1 MQTRAIKACFKI
13 AECSLSY
20 VIFNRH
26 LQPTIPRLQVSQNI
40 KRMKTII
47 AEKPSVAKEIAHI
60 VGATKREEGYM
71 HGNGYYVTWAF
82 GHLVQPAMPET
93 YGMKGFHAENLPVI
107 PNPFILVPR
116 QVKSENGYKPDAG
129 VLAQIKIIGK
139 LFDSSDRI
147 IVATDAG
154 REGELIFR
162 YLYEYLGCKKPFDR
176 LWISSLT
183 DAAIRE
189 GLGNLKDGKEYDTLY
204 HAAKARSEA
213 DWLVGINGTQ
223 ALTIAAGRGTY
234 SVGRVQTPTLGM
246 VCERYWEN
254 KRFESKP
261 FWQVHF
267 GVVDADNGN
276 ILKFTSANRW
286 TDKAT
291 ATDIYNK
298 VKDAGSALIT
308 KVSTKRKVEKAPLL
322 YNLTTLQKDANSQ
335 HGFTAEHT
343 LSIAQKLYEAKFI
356 TYPRTSSRYISDD
369 VFATVPNLFKN
380 LENHSE
386 YGEIVGLL
394 PNSENYSKNSVNADK
409 VTDHHALLI
418 TDTPAIGLYKDEKI
432 VYDMVLRRMVE
443 AFSADCIKDISSV
456 TAKVEND
463 VEFCI
468 SGSIIRQVGWRESS
482 LKERNSKQVRDA
494 DTADNEVKEQVIPN
508 WQEEQRINVTGCN
521 ITEGKTKPKP
531 LHTESTLLAA
541 METAGKDIEDETMRQ
556 AMKDCGI
563 GTPATRAAIIETL
576 LRREYMVRQQ
586 KKLVPTE
593 KGLALHSVV
602 KNMAIAN
609 VEMTGR
615 WEAELAKIERG
626 EASADEFTH
635 GIEAYTRE
643 ITAELLGCDK
653 LFSHKESGCLC
664 PKCKQGTMQFFGK
677 VVRCSNKEC
686 GMPVFKQ
693 VAGKLLSDADIT
705 DLLTKGKTKTLN
717 GFTSKQ
723 GKPFSAALVFDEDF
737 NTKFVFAER
746 KTAEKRG
753 NVKRYKK

>member
-1 MQTRAIKACFKI
+1 MSQKQQT
-13 AECSLSY
+13 
-20 VIFNRH
+20 
-26 LQPTIPRLQVSQNI
+26 
-40 KRMKTII
+40 MKTII

-60 VGATKREEGYM
+60 VGADKREEGYM
-71 HGNGYYVTWAF
+71 QGNGYYVTWAF

-107 PNPFILVPR
+107 PDPFVLVPR
-116 QVKSENGYKPDAG
+116 QVKTENGYKPDAG

-139 LFDSSDRI
+139 LFDSSERI

-162 YLYEYLGCKKPFDR
+162 YLYAYLGCQKPFDR

-183 DAAIRE
+183 DTAIRE
-189 GLGNLKDGKEYDTLY
+189 GLQNLRDGKEYDNLY

-246 VCERYWEN
+246 VCERYWEH

-267 GVVDADNGN
+267 GVVDADSGN
-276 ILKFTSANRW
+276 ILKFTSVNRW

-291 ATDIYNK
+291 ASDIYNK
-298 VKDAGSALIT
+298 VKETGSAIIT
-308 KVSTKRKVEKAPLL
+308 KVATKRKVEKAPLL
-322 YNLTTLQKDANSQ
+322 YDLTTLQKEANSQ

-369 VFATVPNLFKN
+369 VFATLPKLFKN

-386 YGEIVGLL
+386 YGEKVKLL
-394 PNSENYSKNSVNADK
+394 PGSEDYSKNSVNAAK

-418 TDTPAIGLYKDEKI
+418 TENAAIGLFKDEKI
-432 VYDMVLRRMVE
+432 VYDMILCRMIE
-443 AFSADCIKDISSV
+443 AFSADCIRDITSV
-456 TAKVEND
+456 SAQVDHE
-463 VEFCI
+463 VEFGI
-468 SGSIIRQVGWRESS
+468 SGSIIRQTGWRALS
-482 LKERNSKQVRDA
+482 LKEKNNRLDKDA
-494 DTADNEVKEQVIPN
+494 DATDNEVKEQDIPN
-508 WQEEQRINVTGCN
+508 WQEGQHVTLSGCT

-541 METAGKDIEDETMRQ
+541 METAGKEIEDDTMRQ
-556 AMKDCGI
+556 AMKDSGI

-576 LRREYMVRQQ
+576 LKREYMVRQQ

-609 VEMTGR
+609 VEMTGK

-626 EASADEFTH
+626 EASADGFTH
-635 GIEAYTRE
+635 SIEGYTRE
-643 ITAELLGCDK
+643 ITAELLGCDR
-653 LFSHKESGCLC
+653 LFSHKDSGCQC
-664 PKCKQGTMQFFGK
+664 PKCKHGTMQFFGK

-693 VAGKLLSDADIT
+693 VAGKLLTDADIT
-705 DLLTKGKTKTLN
+705 DLLTKGKTRTLN

-723 GKPFSAALVFDEDF
+723 GKSFSAAIAFDENF
-737 NTKFVFAER
+737 NTKFVFAEH

>member
-1 MQTRAIKACFKI
+1 MSQKQQT
-13 AECSLSY
+13 
-20 VIFNRH
+20 
-26 LQPTIPRLQVSQNI
+26 
-40 KRMKTII
+40 MKTII

-60 VGATKREEGYM
+60 VGADKREEGYM
-71 HGNGYYVTWAF
+71 QGNGYYVTWAF

-107 PNPFILVPR
+107 PDPFVLVPR
-116 QVKSENGYKPDAG
+116 QVKTENGYKPDAG

-139 LFDSSDRI
+139 LFDSSERI

-162 YLYEYLGCKKPFDR
+162 YLYAYLGCRKPFDR

-183 DAAIRE
+183 DTAIRE
-189 GLGNLKDGKEYDTLY
+189 GLQNLTDGNEYDNLY

-267 GVVDADNGN
+267 GVVDADSGN

-291 ATDIYNK
+291 ASDIYNK
-298 VKDAGSALIT
+298 VKDTGSAIIT
-308 KVSTKRKVEKAPLL
+308 KVATKRKVEKAPLL
-322 YNLTTLQKDANSQ
+322 YDLTTLQKEANSQ

-369 VFATVPNLFKN
+369 VFATLPKLFKN

-386 YGEIVGLL
+386 YGEKVKLL
-394 PNSENYSKNSVNADK
+394 PGSEDYSKNSVNAAK

-418 TDTPAIGLYKDEKI
+418 TENAAIGLFKDEKI
-432 VYDMVLRRMVE
+432 IYDMILCRMIE
-443 AFSADCIKDISSV
+443 AFSADCIKDITSV
-456 TAKVEND
+456 SAQVDHE
-463 VEFCI
+463 VEFGI
-468 SGSIIRQVGWRESS
+468 SGSIIRQTGWRALL
-482 LKERNSKQVRDA
+482 LKEKNNRLDKDA
-494 DTADNEVKEQVIPN
+494 DATDNEVKEQVIPN
-508 WQEEQRINVTGCN
+508 WQEGQHITLSGCT

-541 METAGKDIEDETMRQ
+541 METAGKEIEDDTMRQ
-556 AMKDCGI
+556 AMKDSGI

-576 LRREYMVRQQ
+576 LKREYMVRQQ

-609 VEMTGR
+609 VEMTGK

-626 EASADEFTH
+626 EASADGFTH
-635 GIEAYTRE
+635 SIEGYTRE
-643 ITAELLGCDK
+643 ITAELLGCDR
-653 LFSHKESGCLC
+653 LFSHKDSGCQC
-664 PKCKQGTMQFFGK
+664 PKCKHGTMQFFGK

-693 VAGKLLSDADIT
+693 VAGKLLTDADIT
-705 DLLTKGKTKTLN
+705 DLLTKGKTRTLN

-723 GKPFSAALVFDEDF
+723 GKSFSAAIAFDEDF

>member
-1 MQTRAIKACFKI
+1 
-13 AECSLSY
+13 
-20 VIFNRH
+20 
-26 LQPTIPRLQVSQNI
+26 
-40 KRMKTII
+40 
-47 AEKPSVAKEIAHI
+47 
-60 VGATKREEGYM
+60 
-71 HGNGYYVTWAF
+71 
-82 GHLVQPAMPET
+82 
-93 YGMKGFHAENLPVI
+93 MKGFHAENLPVI
-107 PNPFILVPR
+107 PDPFVLVPR
-116 QVKSENGYKPDAG
+116 QVKTENGYKPDAG

-139 LFDSSDRI
+139 LFDSSERI

-183 DAAIRE
+183 DSAIRE
-189 GLGNLKDGKEYDTLY
+189 GLANLRNGKEYDNLY

-246 VCERYWEN
+246 VCERYWEH

-267 GVVDADNGN
+267 GVVDADSGN

-298 VKDAGSALIT
+298 VKDTGSAIIT
-308 KVSTKRKVEKAPLL
+308 KVTTKRKVEKAPLL
-322 YNLTTLQKDANSQ
+322 YDLTTLQKEANSQ

-369 VFATVPNLFKN
+369 VFATLPKLFKN

-386 YGEIVGLL
+386 YGEKVKLL
-394 PNSENYSKNSVNADK
+394 PCSEDYSKNSVNAAK

-418 TDTPAIGLYKDEKI
+418 TENAAIGLFKDEKI
-432 VYDMVLRRMVE
+432 VYDMILCRMIE
-443 AFSADCIKDISSV
+443 AFSADCIKDITSV
-456 TAKVEND
+456 SAQVDHEI
-463 VEFCI
+463 EFGI
-468 SGSIIRQVGWRESS
+468 SGSIIRQTGWRALS
-482 LKERNSKQVRDA
+482 LKEKNSKKDKNA
-494 DTADNEVKEQVIPN
+494 DTTDNEVKEQVIPN
-508 WQEEQRINVTGCN
+508 WQEGQHITFSGCT

-541 METAGKDIEDETMRQ
+541 METAGKEIVDDTMRQ
-556 AMKDCGI
+556 AMKDSGI

-576 LRREYMVRQQ
+576 LKREYMVRQQ

-609 VEMTGR
+609 VEMTGK

-626 EASADEFTH
+626 EASADGFTH
-635 GIEAYTRE
+635 SIEGYTRE
-643 ITAELLGCDK
+643 ITAELLGCDR
-653 LFSHKESGCLC
+653 LFSHKDSGCQC
-664 PKCKQGTMQFFGK
+664 PKCKHGTMQFFGK

-693 VAGKLLSDADIT
+693 VAGKLLTDADIT
-705 DLLTKGKTKTLN
+705 DLLTKGKT
-717 GFTSKQ
+717 
-723 GKPFSAALVFDEDF
+723 
-737 NTKFVFAER
+737 
-746 KTAEKRG
+746 
-753 NVKRYKK
+753 

>member
-1 MQTRAIKACFKI
+1 
-13 AECSLSY
+13 
-20 VIFNRH
+20 
-26 LQPTIPRLQVSQNI
+26 
-40 KRMKTII
+40 MKTII

-60 VGATKREEGYM
+60 VGADKREEGYM
-71 HGNGYYVTWAF
+71 QGNGYYVTWAF

-107 PNPFILVPR
+107 PDPFVLVPR
-116 QVKSENGYKPDAG
+116 QVKTENGYKPDAG

-139 LFDSSDRI
+139 LFDSSERI

-162 YLYEYLGCKKPFDR
+162 YLYAYLGCRKPFDR

-183 DAAIRE
+183 DTAIRE
-189 GLGNLKDGKEYDTLY
+189 GLLNLRDGKEYDNLY
-204 HAAKARSEA
+204 HAAKARNEA

-246 VCERYWEN
+246 VCERYWEH

-267 GVVDADNGN
+267 GVVDADSGN
-276 ILKFTSANRW
+276 ILKFTSSNRW

-298 VKDAGSALIT
+298 VKDTGSAIIT
-308 KVSTKRKVEKAPLL
+308 KVATKRKVEKAPLL
-322 YNLTTLQKDANSQ
+322 YDLTTLQKEANTQ

-369 VFATVPNLFKN
+369 VFATLPKLFKN

-386 YGEIVGLL
+386 YGEKVKLL
-394 PNSENYSKNSVNADK
+394 PGSEDYSKNSVNAAK

-418 TDTPAIGLYKDEKI
+418 TENAAIGLFKDEKI
-432 VYDMVLRRMVE
+432 VYDMILCRMIE
-443 AFSADCIKDISSV
+443 AFSADCIKDITSV
-456 TAKVEND
+456 SAQVDHE
-463 VEFCI
+463 VEFGI
-468 SGSIIRQVGWRESS
+468 SGSIIRQTGWRALS
-482 LKERNSKQVRDA
+482 LKEKNNRQDKDA
-494 DTADNEVKEQVIPN
+494 DATDNEVKEQVIPN
-508 WQEEQRINVTGCN
+508 WQEGQHISFSGST

-541 METAGKDIEDETMRQ
+541 METAGKEIEDDTMRQ
-556 AMKDCGI
+556 AIKDCGI

-576 LRREYMVRQQ
+576 LKREYMVRQQ

-609 VEMTGR
+609 VEMTGK

-626 EASADEFTH
+626 EASADGFTH
-635 GIEAYTRE
+635 SIEGYTRE
-643 ITAELLGCDK
+643 ITAELLGCDR
-653 LFSHKESGCLC
+653 LFSHKDSGCQC
-664 PKCKQGTMQFFGK
+664 PKCKQGIMQFFGK

-693 VAGKLLSDADIT
+693 VAGKLLTDADIT
-705 DLLTKGKTKTLN
+705 DLLTKGKTRTLN
-717 GFTSKQ
+717 GFTSRQ
-723 GKPFSAALVFDEDF
+723 GKSFSATIAFDENF
-737 NTKFVFAER
+737 NTKFVFAEH
-746 KTAEKRG
+746 KAAEKRG
-753 NVKRYKK
+753 NMKRYKK

>member
-1 MQTRAIKACFKI
+1 
-13 AECSLSY
+13 
-20 VIFNRH
+20 
-26 LQPTIPRLQVSQNI
+26 
-40 KRMKTII
+40 MKTII

-71 HGNGYYVTWAF
+71 QGNGYYVTWAF
-82 GHLVQPAMPET
+82 GHLVQPAMPEA

-107 PNPFILVPR
+107 PSPFVLVPR
-116 QVKSENGYKPDAG
+116 QVKAENGYKPDAG
-129 VLAQIKIIGK
+129 VLAQIRIIGK

-189 GLGNLKDGKEYDTLY
+189 GLNNLKGGKEYDNLY

-276 ILKFTSANRW
+276 ILKFTSVNRW

-298 VKDAGSALIT
+298 VKAVGSAIIT
-308 KVSTKRKVEKAPLL
+308 KVATKRKVEKAQLL
-322 YNLTTLQKDANSQ
+322 YDLTTLQKEANSQ
-335 HGFTAEHT
+335 YGFTAEHT
-343 LSIAQKLYEAKFI
+343 LSIAQKLYEAKHI
-356 TYPRTSSRYISDD
+356 TYPRTSSRYISED

-386 YGEIVGLL
+386 YGDMVSLL
-394 PNSENYSKNSVNADK
+394 PNSEDYSKNSVNGSK

-418 TDTPAIGLYKDEKI
+418 TENPAIGRYKDEKI
-432 VYDMVLRRMVE
+432 IYDMILRRMIE
-443 AFSADCIKDISSV
+443 AFSADCIKDITSV
-456 TAKVEND
+456 TAQVEND
-463 VEFCI
+463 VEFAI
-468 SGSIIRQVGWRESS
+468 SGSIIRQVGWRELS
-482 LKERNSKQVRDA
+482 LKEKKGNQVKDA
-494 DTADNEVKEQVIPN
+494 DTPDSEVKEQVLPN
-508 WQEEQRINVTGCN
+508 WQEGQRINVTGCT

-541 METAGKDIEDETMRQ
+541 METAGKDIEDEAMRQ

-576 LRREYMVRQQ
+576 LKREYMVRQQ

-609 VEMTGR
+609 VEMTGK

-626 EASADEFTH
+626 EADAYVFTH
-635 GIEAYTRE
+635 SIEAYTRE

-653 LFSHKESGCLC
+653 LFSHKDSGCQC

-686 GMPVFKQ
+686 GMPIFKQ

-723 GKPFSAALVFDEDF
+723 GKPFSAAIAFDEDF

>member
-1 MQTRAIKACFKI
+1 
-13 AECSLSY
+13 
-20 VIFNRH
+20 
-26 LQPTIPRLQVSQNI
+26 
-40 KRMKTII
+40 MKTII

-60 VGATKREEGYM
+60 VGAGKREEGYM
-71 HGNGYYVTWAF
+71 QGNGYYVTWAF

-107 PNPFILVPR
+107 PDPFVLVPR
-116 QVKSENGYKPDAG
+116 QVKTENGYKPDAG

-139 LFDSSDRI
+139 LFDSSERI

-183 DAAIRE
+183 DSAIRE
-189 GLGNLKDGKEYDTLY
+189 GLANLRNGKEYDNLY

-246 VCERYWEN
+246 VCERYWEH

-267 GVVDADNGN
+267 GVVDADSGN

-298 VKDAGSALIT
+298 VKDTGSAIIT
-308 KVSTKRKVEKAPLL
+308 KVTTKRKVEKAPLL
-322 YNLTTLQKDANSQ
+322 YDLTTLQKEANSQ

-369 VFATVPNLFKN
+369 IFATLPKLFKN

-386 YGEIVGLL
+386 YGEKVKLL
-394 PNSENYSKNSVNADK
+394 PCSEDYSKNSVNAAK

-418 TDTPAIGLYKDEKI
+418 TENPAVGLFKDEKI
-432 VYDMVLRRMVE
+432 VYDMILCRMIE
-443 AFSADCIKDISSV
+443 AFSADCIKDITSV
-456 TAKVEND
+456 SAQVDHE
-463 VEFCI
+463 VEFGI
-468 SGSIIRQVGWRESS
+468 SGSIIRQTGWRALS
-482 LKERNSKQVRDA
+482 LKEKNNRQDKDA
-494 DTADNEVKEQVIPN
+494 DATDNEVKDQVIPN
-508 WQEEQRINVTGCN
+508 WQEGQHITLSGCT

-541 METAGKDIEDETMRQ
+541 METAGKEIVDDTMRQ
-556 AMKDCGI
+556 AMKDSGI

-576 LRREYMVRQQ
+576 LKREYMVRQQ

-609 VEMTGR
+609 VEMTGK

-626 EASADEFTH
+626 EASADGFTH
-635 GIEAYTRE
+635 SIEGYTRE
-643 ITAELLGCDK
+643 ITAELLGCDR
-653 LFSHKESGCLC
+653 LFSHKDSGCQC
-664 PKCKQGTMQFFGK
+664 PKCKQGIMQFFGK

-693 VAGKLLSDADIT
+693 VAGKLLTDADIT
-705 DLLTKGKTKTLN
+705 DLLTKGKTRTLN

-723 GKPFSAALVFDEDF
+723 GKSFSAAIAFDENF

>member
-1 MQTRAIKACFKI
+1 MSQKQQT
-13 AECSLSY
+13 
-20 VIFNRH
+20 
-26 LQPTIPRLQVSQNI
+26 
-40 KRMKTII
+40 MKTII

-60 VGATKREEGYM
+60 VGADKREEGYM
-71 HGNGYYVTWAF
+71 QGNGYYVTWAF

-107 PNPFILVPR
+107 PDPFVLVPR
-116 QVKSENGYKPDAG
+116 QVKTENGYKPDAG

-139 LFDSSDRI
+139 LFDSSERI

-162 YLYEYLGCKKPFDR
+162 YLYAYLGCRKPFDR

-183 DAAIRE
+183 DTAIRE
-189 GLGNLKDGKEYDTLY
+189 GLRNLRDGKEYDNLY

-246 VCERYWEN
+246 VCERYWEH

-267 GVVDADNGN
+267 GVVDADSGN
-276 ILKFTSANRW
+276 ILKFTSVNRW

-298 VKDAGSALIT
+298 VKDTGSAIIT
-308 KVSTKRKVEKAPLL
+308 KVATKRKVEKAPLL
-322 YNLTTLQKDANSQ
+322 YDLTTLQKEANSQ

-369 VFATVPNLFKN
+369 VFATLPKLFKN

-386 YGEIVGLL
+386 YGEKVKLL
-394 PNSENYSKNSVNADK
+394 PGSEDYSKNSVNAAK

-418 TDTPAIGLYKDEKI
+418 TENAAIGLFKDEKI
-432 VYDMVLRRMVE
+432 IYDMILCRMIE
-443 AFSADCIKDISSV
+443 AFSADCIKDITSV
-456 TAKVEND
+456 SAQVDHE
-463 VEFCI
+463 VEFGI
-468 SGSIIRQVGWRESS
+468 SGSIIRQTGWRALS
-482 LKERNSKQVRDA
+482 LKEKNSKKDKNA
-494 DTADNEVKEQVIPN
+494 DTTDNEVKEQVIPN
-508 WQEEQRINVTGCN
+508 WQEGQHITFSGCT

-541 METAGKDIEDETMRQ
+541 METAGKEIVDDTMRQ
-556 AMKDCGI
+556 AMKDSGI

-576 LRREYMVRQQ
+576 LKREYMVRQQ

-609 VEMTGR
+609 VEMTGK

-626 EASADEFTH
+626 EASADGFTH
-635 GIEAYTRE
+635 SIEGYTRE
-643 ITAELLGCDK
+643 ITAELLGCDR
-653 LFSHKESGCLC
+653 LFSHKDSGCQC
-664 PKCKQGTMQFFGK
+664 PKCKHGTMQFFGK

-693 VAGKLLSDADIT
+693 VAGKLLTDADIT
-705 DLLTKGKTKTLN
+705 DLLTKGKT
-717 GFTSKQ
+717 
-723 GKPFSAALVFDEDF
+723 
-737 NTKFVFAER
+737 
-746 KTAEKRG
+746 
-753 NVKRYKK
+753 

>member
-1 MQTRAIKACFKI
+1 MSQKQQT
-13 AECSLSY
+13 
-20 VIFNRH
+20 
-26 LQPTIPRLQVSQNI
+26 
-40 KRMKTII
+40 MKTII

-60 VGATKREEGYM
+60 VGADKREEGYM
-71 HGNGYYVTWAF
+71 QGNGYFVTWAF

-107 PNPFILVPR
+107 PDPFVLVPR
-116 QVKSENGYKPDAG
+116 QVKTENGYKPDAG

-139 LFDSSDRI
+139 LFDSSERI

-162 YLYEYLGCKKPFDR
+162 YLYAYLGCRKPFDR

-183 DAAIRE
+183 DTAIRE
-189 GLGNLKDGKEYDTLY
+189 GLLNLRDGKEYDNLY

-246 VCERYWEN
+246 VCERYWEH

-267 GVVDADNGN
+267 GVVDADSGN

-298 VKDAGSALIT
+298 VKDTGSAIIT
-308 KVSTKRKVEKAPLL
+308 KVATKRKVEKAPLL
-322 YNLTTLQKDANSQ
+322 YDLTTLQKEANSQ

-369 VFATVPNLFKN
+369 VFATLPKLFKN

-386 YGEIVGLL
+386 YGEKVKLL
-394 PNSENYSKNSVNADK
+394 PGSEDYSKNSVNAAK

-418 TDTPAIGLYKDEKI
+418 TENAAIGLFKDEKI
-432 VYDMVLRRMVE
+432 VYDMILCRMIE
-443 AFSADCIKDISSV
+443 AFSADCIKDITSV
-456 TAKVEND
+456 SAQVDHE
-463 VEFCI
+463 VEFGI
-468 SGSIIRQVGWRESS
+468 SGSIIRQTGWRALS
-482 LKERNSKQVRDA
+482 LKEKNKRQDKDA
-494 DTADNEVKEQVIPN
+494 DATDNEVREQVIPN
-508 WQEEQRINVTGCN
+508 WQEGQHITLSGCT

-541 METAGKDIEDETMRQ
+541 METAGKEIEDDTMRQ
-556 AMKDCGI
+556 AMKDSGI

-576 LRREYMVRQQ
+576 LKREYMVRQQ

-609 VEMTGR
+609 VEMTGK

-626 EASADEFTH
+626 EASADGFPH
-635 GIEAYTRE
+635 SIEGYTRE
-643 ITAELLGCDK
+643 ITAELLGCDR
-653 LFSHKESGCLC
+653 LFSHKDSGCQC
-664 PKCKQGTMQFFGK
+664 PKCKQGTMRFFGK

-693 VAGKLLSDADIT
+693 VAGKLLTDADIT
-705 DLLTKGKTKTLN
+705 DLLTKGKTRTLN

-723 GKPFSAALVFDEDF
+723 GKSFSAAIAFDENF

-746 KTAEKRG
+746 KTTEKRG

>member
-1 MQTRAIKACFKI
+1 MSQKQQT
-13 AECSLSY
+13 
-20 VIFNRH
+20 
-26 LQPTIPRLQVSQNI
+26 
-40 KRMKTII
+40 MKTII

-60 VGATKREEGYM
+60 VGADKREEGYM
-71 HGNGYYVTWAF
+71 QGNGYYVTWAF

-107 PNPFILVPR
+107 PDPFVLVPR
-116 QVKSENGYKPDAG
+116 QVKTENGYKPDAG

-139 LFDSSDRI
+139 LFDSSERI

-162 YLYEYLGCKKPFDR
+162 YLYAYLGCRKPFDR

-183 DAAIRE
+183 DTAIRE
-189 GLGNLKDGKEYDTLY
+189 GLLNLRDGKEYDNLY

-246 VCERYWEN
+246 VCERYWEH

-267 GVVDADNGN
+267 GVVDADSGN

-298 VKDAGSALIT
+298 VKDTGSAIIT
-308 KVSTKRKVEKAPLL
+308 KVATKRKVEKAPLL
-322 YNLTTLQKDANSQ
+322 YDLTTLQKEANTQ

-369 VFATVPNLFKN
+369 VFATLPKLFKN

-386 YGEIVGLL
+386 YGEKVKLL
-394 PNSENYSKNSVNADK
+394 PGSEDYSKNSVNAAK

-418 TDTPAIGLYKDEKI
+418 TENAAIGLFKDEKI
-432 VYDMVLRRMVE
+432 VYDMILCRMIE
-443 AFSADCIKDISSV
+443 AFSADCIKDITSV
-456 TAKVEND
+456 SAQVDHE
-463 VEFCI
+463 VEFGI
-468 SGSIIRQVGWRESS
+468 SGSIIRQTGWRALS
-482 LKERNSKQVRDA
+482 LKEKNNRQDKDA
-494 DTADNEVKEQVIPN
+494 DATDNEVKEQVILN
-508 WQEEQRINVTGCN
+508 WQEGQHISFSGST

-541 METAGKDIEDETMRQ
+541 METAGKEIEDDTMRQ
-556 AMKDCGI
+556 AIKDCGI

-576 LRREYMVRQQ
+576 LKREYMVRQQ

-609 VEMTGR
+609 VEMTGK

-626 EASADEFTH
+626 EASADGFTH
-635 GIEAYTRE
+635 SIEGYTRE
-643 ITAELLGCDK
+643 ITAELLGCDR
-653 LFSHKESGCLC
+653 LFSHKDSGCQC
-664 PKCKQGTMQFFGK
+664 PKCKQGIMQFFGK

-693 VAGKLLSDADIT
+693 VAGKLLTDADIT
-705 DLLTKGKTKTLN
+705 DLLTKGKTRTLN
-717 GFTSKQ
+717 GFTSRQ
-723 GKPFSAALVFDEDF
+723 GKSFSATIAFDENF
-737 NTKFVFAER
+737 NTKFVFAEH
-746 KTAEKRG
+746 KAAEKRG

>member
-1 MQTRAIKACFKI
+1 
-13 AECSLSY
+13 
-20 VIFNRH
+20 
-26 LQPTIPRLQVSQNI
+26 
-40 KRMKTII
+40 MKTII

-60 VGATKREEGYM
+60 VGADKREEGYM
-71 HGNGYYVTWAF
+71 QGNGYYVTWAF

-107 PNPFILVPR
+107 PDPFVLVPR
-116 QVKSENGYKPDAG
+116 QVKTENGYKPDAG

-139 LFDSSDRI
+139 LFDSSERI

-162 YLYEYLGCKKPFDR
+162 YLYAYLGCRKPFDR

-183 DAAIRE
+183 DTAIRE
-189 GLGNLKDGKEYDTLY
+189 GLQNLTDGKEYDNLY

-246 VCERYWEN
+246 VCERYWEH

-267 GVVDADNGN
+267 GVVDADSGN

-286 TDKAT
+286 ADKGT

-298 VKDAGSALIT
+298 VKDTGSAIIT
-308 KVSTKRKVEKAPLL
+308 KVATKRKVEKAPLL
-322 YNLTTLQKDANSQ
+322 YDLTTLQKEANSQ

-369 VFATVPNLFKN
+369 VFATLPKLFKN

-386 YGEIVGLL
+386 YGEKVKLL
-394 PNSENYSKNSVNADK
+394 PGSEDYSKNSVNAAK

-418 TDTPAIGLYKDEKI
+418 TENAAIGLFKDEKI
-432 VYDMVLRRMVE
+432 VYDMILCRMIE
-443 AFSADCIKDISSV
+443 AFSADCIKDITSV
-456 TAKVEND
+456 SAQVDHD
-463 VEFCI
+463 VEFGI
-468 SGSIIRQVGWRESS
+468 SGSIIRQTGWRALS
-482 LKERNSKQVRDA
+482 LKEKNNRLDKDA
-494 DTADNEVKEQVIPN
+494 DATDNEVKDQVIPN
-508 WQEEQRINVTGCN
+508 WQEGQHITLSGCT

-541 METAGKDIEDETMRQ
+541 METAGKEIEDDTMRQ
-556 AMKDCGI
+556 AMKDSGI

-576 LRREYMVRQQ
+576 LKREYMVRQQ

-609 VEMTGR
+609 VEMTGK

-626 EASADEFTH
+626 EASADGFTH
-635 GIEAYTRE
+635 SIEGYTRE
-643 ITAELLGCDK
+643 ITAELLGCDR
-653 LFSHKESGCLC
+653 LFSHKDSGCQC

-677 VVRCSNKEC
+677 VVRCRNKEC

-693 VAGKLLSDADIT
+693 VAGKLLTDADIT
-705 DLLTKGKTKTLN
+705 DLLTKGKTRTLN

-723 GKPFSAALVFDEDF
+723 GKSFSAAIAFDENF

>member
-1 MQTRAIKACFKI
+1 MSQKQQT
-13 AECSLSY
+13 
-20 VIFNRH
+20 
-26 LQPTIPRLQVSQNI
+26 
-40 KRMKTII
+40 MKTII

-60 VGATKREEGYM
+60 VGADKREEGYM
-71 HGNGYYVTWAF
+71 QGNGYYVTWAF

-107 PNPFILVPR
+107 PDPFVLVPR
-116 QVKSENGYKPDAG
+116 QVKTENGYKPDAG

-139 LFDSSDRI
+139 LFDSSERI

-162 YLYEYLGCKKPFDR
+162 YLYAYLGCRKPFDR

-183 DAAIRE
+183 DTAIRE
-189 GLGNLKDGKEYDTLY
+189 GLLNLRDGKEYDNLY

-267 GVVDADNGN
+267 GVVDADSGN

-298 VKDAGSALIT
+298 VKDTGSAIIT
-308 KVSTKRKVEKAPLL
+308 KVTTKRKVEKAPLL
-322 YNLTTLQKDANSQ
+322 YDLTTLQKEANSQ

-369 VFATVPNLFKN
+369 VFATLPKLFKN

-386 YGEIVGLL
+386 YGEKVKLL
-394 PNSENYSKNSVNADK
+394 PGSEDYSKNCVNAAK

-418 TDTPAIGLYKDEKI
+418 TENAAIGLFKDEKI
-432 VYDMVLRRMVE
+432 VYDMILCRMIE
-443 AFSADCIKDISSV
+443 AFSADCIKDITSV
-456 TAKVEND
+456 TAQVDHD
-463 VEFCI
+463 VEFGI
-468 SGSIIRQVGWRESS
+468 SGSIIRQTGWRALP
-482 LKERNSKQVRDA
+482 LKEKNNSQDKDA
-494 DTADNEVKEQVIPN
+494 DATDNEVKDQVIPN
-508 WQEEQRINVTGCN
+508 WQEGQHITLSGCT

-541 METAGKDIEDETMRQ
+541 METAGKEIEDDTMRQ
-556 AMKDCGI
+556 AMKDSGI

-576 LRREYMVRQQ
+576 LKREYMVRQQ

-609 VEMTGR
+609 VEMTGK

-626 EASADEFTH
+626 EASADGFTH
-635 GIEAYTRE
+635 SIEGYTRE
-643 ITAELLGCDK
+643 ITAELLGCDR
-653 LFSHKESGCLC
+653 LFSHKDSGCQC

-693 VAGKLLSDADIT
+693 IAGKLLTDADIT
-705 DLLTKGKTKTLN
+705 DLLTKGKTRTLN

-723 GKPFSAALVFDEDF
+723 GKPFSAAIAFDENF

>member
-1 MQTRAIKACFKI
+1 MSQKQQT
-13 AECSLSY
+13 
-20 VIFNRH
+20 
-26 LQPTIPRLQVSQNI
+26 
-40 KRMKTII
+40 MKTII

-60 VGATKREEGYM
+60 VGADKREEGYM
-71 HGNGYYVTWAF
+71 QGNGYYVTWAF

-107 PNPFILVPR
+107 PDPFVLVPR
-116 QVKSENGYKPDAG
+116 QVKTENGYKPDAG

-139 LFDSSDRI
+139 LFDSSERI

-162 YLYEYLGCKKPFDR
+162 YLYAYLGCRKPFDR

-183 DAAIRE
+183 DTAIRE
-189 GLGNLKDGKEYDTLY
+189 GLQNLRDGKEYDNLY

-246 VCERYWEN
+246 VCERYWEH

-267 GVVDADNGN
+267 GVVDADSGN
-276 ILKFTSANRW
+276 ILKFTSVNRW

-298 VKDAGSALIT
+298 VKDTGSAIIT
-308 KVSTKRKVEKAPLL
+308 KVATKRKVEKAPLL
-322 YNLTTLQKDANSQ
+322 YDLTTLQKEANSQ

-369 VFATVPNLFKN
+369 VFATLPKLFKN

-386 YGEIVGLL
+386 YGEKVKLL
-394 PNSENYSKNSVNADK
+394 PGSEDYSKNSVNAAK

-418 TDTPAIGLYKDEKI
+418 TENAAIGLFKDEKI
-432 VYDMVLRRMVE
+432 VYDMILCRMIE
-443 AFSADCIKDISSV
+443 AFSADCIKDITSV
-456 TAKVEND
+456 SAQVDHE
-463 VEFCI
+463 VEFGI
-468 SGSIIRQVGWRESS
+468 SGSIIRQTGWRALS
-482 LKERNSKQVRDA
+482 LKEKNNRQDKDA
-494 DTADNEVKEQVIPN
+494 DATDNEVKDQVIPN
-508 WQEEQRINVTGCN
+508 WQEGQHITLSGCT

-541 METAGKDIEDETMRQ
+541 METAGKEIEDDTMRQ
-556 AMKDCGI
+556 AMKDSGI

-576 LRREYMVRQQ
+576 LKREYMVRQQ

-609 VEMTGR
+609 VEMTGK

-626 EASADEFTH
+626 EASADGFTH
-635 GIEAYTRE
+635 SIEGYTRE
-643 ITAELLGCDK
+643 ITAELLGCDR
-653 LFSHKESGCLC
+653 LFSHKDSGCQC

-677 VVRCSNKEC
+677 VVRCSYKEC

-693 VAGKLLSDADIT
+693 VAGKLLTDSDIT
-705 DLLTKGKTKTLN
+705 DLLTKGKTRTLN

-723 GKPFSAALVFDEDF
+723 GKSFSAAIAFDENF
-737 NTKFVFAER
+737 NTKYVFAER

>member
-1 MQTRAIKACFKI
+1 
-13 AECSLSY
+13 
-20 VIFNRH
+20 
-26 LQPTIPRLQVSQNI
+26 
-40 KRMKTII
+40 MKTII

-60 VGATKREEGYM
+60 VGAGKREEGYM
-71 HGNGYYVTWAF
+71 QGNGYYVTWAF

-107 PNPFILVPR
+107 PDPFVLVPR
-116 QVKSENGYKPDAG
+116 QVKTENGYKPDAG

-139 LFDSSDRI
+139 LFDSSERI

-183 DAAIRE
+183 DSAIRE
-189 GLGNLKDGKEYDTLY
+189 GLANLRNGKEYDNLY

-246 VCERYWEN
+246 VCERYWEH

-267 GVVDADNGN
+267 GVVDADSGN

-298 VKDAGSALIT
+298 VKDTGSAIIT
-308 KVSTKRKVEKAPLL
+308 KVTTKRKVEKAPLL
-322 YNLTTLQKDANSQ
+322 YDLTTLQKEANSQ

-369 VFATVPNLFKN
+369 VFATLPKLFKN

-386 YGEIVGLL
+386 YGEKVKLL
-394 PNSENYSKNSVNADK
+394 PCSEDYSKNSVNAAK

-418 TDTPAIGLYKDEKI
+418 TENAAIGLFKDEKI
-432 VYDMVLRRMVE
+432 VYDMILCRMIE
-443 AFSADCIKDISSV
+443 AFSADCIKDITSV
-456 TAKVEND
+456 TAQVDHD
-463 VEFCI
+463 VEFGI
-468 SGSIIRQVGWRESS
+468 SGSIIRQTGWRALS
-482 LKERNSKQVRDA
+482 LKEKNNRQDKDA
-494 DTADNEVKEQVIPN
+494 DTTDNEVKEQVIPN
-508 WQEEQRINVTGCN
+508 WQEGQHITLSGCT

-541 METAGKDIEDETMRQ
+541 METAGKEIVDDTMRQ
-556 AMKDCGI
+556 AMKDSGI

-576 LRREYMVRQQ
+576 LKREYMVRQQ

-609 VEMTGR
+609 VEMTGK

-626 EASADEFTH
+626 EASADGFTH
-635 GIEAYTRE
+635 SIEGYTRE
-643 ITAELLGCDK
+643 ITAELLGCDR
-653 LFSHKESGCLC
+653 LFSHKDSGCQC
-664 PKCKQGTMQFFGK
+664 PKCKHGTMQFFGK

-693 VAGKLLSDADIT
+693 VAGKLLTDADIT
-705 DLLTKGKTKTLN
+705 DLLTKGKT
-717 GFTSKQ
+717 
-723 GKPFSAALVFDEDF
+723 
-737 NTKFVFAER
+737 
-746 KTAEKRG
+746 
-753 NVKRYKK
+753 

>member
-1 MQTRAIKACFKI
+1 MSQKQQT
-13 AECSLSY
+13 
-20 VIFNRH
+20 
-26 LQPTIPRLQVSQNI
+26 
-40 KRMKTII
+40 MKTII

-60 VGATKREEGYM
+60 VGADKREEGYM
-71 HGNGYYVTWAF
+71 QGNGYYVTWAF

-107 PNPFILVPR
+107 PDPFVLVPR
-116 QVKSENGYKPDAG
+116 QVKTENGYKPDAG

-139 LFDSSDRI
+139 LFDSSERI

-183 DAAIRE
+183 DSAIRE
-189 GLGNLKDGKEYDTLY
+189 GLANLRNGKEYDNLY

-246 VCERYWEN
+246 VCERYWEH

-267 GVVDADNGN
+267 GVVDADSGN

-298 VKDAGSALIT
+298 VKDTGSAIIT
-308 KVSTKRKVEKAPLL
+308 KVVTKRKVEKAPLL
-322 YNLTTLQKDANSQ
+322 YDLTTLQKEANSQ

-369 VFATVPNLFKN
+369 VFAILPKLFKN

-386 YGEIVGLL
+386 YGEKVKLL
-394 PNSENYSKNSVNADK
+394 PGSEDYSKNSVNAAK

-418 TDTPAIGLYKDEKI
+418 TENAAIGLFKDEKI
-432 VYDMVLRRMVE
+432 VYDMILCRMIE
-443 AFSADCIKDISSV
+443 AFSADCIKDITSV
-456 TAKVEND
+456 TAQVDHD
-463 VEFCI
+463 VEFGI
-468 SGSIIRQVGWRESS
+468 SGSIIRQTGWRALS
-482 LKERNSKQVRDA
+482 LKEKNNRLDKDA
-494 DTADNEVKEQVIPN
+494 DATDNEVKEQVIPN
-508 WQEEQRINVTGCN
+508 WQEGQHITLSGCT

-541 METAGKDIEDETMRQ
+541 METAGKEIEDDTMRQ

-576 LRREYMVRQQ
+576 LKREYMVRQQ

-609 VEMTGR
+609 VEMTGK

-626 EASADEFTH
+626 EASADGFTH
-635 GIEAYTRE
+635 SIEGYTRE
-643 ITAELLGCDK
+643 ITAELLGCDR
-653 LFSHKESGCLC
+653 LFSHKDSGCQC

-693 VAGKLLSDADIT
+693 VAGKLLTDADIT
-705 DLLTKGKTKTLN
+705 DLLTKGKTRTLN

-723 GKPFSAALVFDEDF
+723 GKSFSAAIAFDENF
-737 NTKFVFAER
+737 NTKFVFAEH

>member
-1 MQTRAIKACFKI
+1 
-13 AECSLSY
+13 
-20 VIFNRH
+20 
-26 LQPTIPRLQVSQNI
+26 
-40 KRMKTII
+40 MKTII

-60 VGATKREEGYM
+60 VGADKREEGYM
-71 HGNGYYVTWAF
+71 QGNGYYVTWAF

-107 PNPFILVPR
+107 PDPFVLVPR
-116 QVKSENGYKPDAG
+116 QVKTENGYKPDAG

-139 LFDSSDRI
+139 LFDSSERI

-162 YLYEYLGCKKPFDR
+162 YLYAYLGCRKPFDR

-183 DAAIRE
+183 DTAIRE
-189 GLGNLKDGKEYDTLY
+189 GLLNLRDGKEYDNLY

-246 VCERYWEN
+246 VCERYWEH

-267 GVVDADNGN
+267 GVVDSDSGN

-298 VKDAGSALIT
+298 VKETGSAIIT
-308 KVSTKRKVEKAPLL
+308 KVVTKRKVEKAPLL
-322 YNLTTLQKDANSQ
+322 YDLTTLQKEANSQ

-369 VFATVPNLFKN
+369 VFATLPKLFKN

-386 YGEIVGLL
+386 YGEKVKLL
-394 PNSENYSKNSVNADK
+394 PGSEDYSKNSVNAAK

-418 TDTPAIGLYKDEKI
+418 TENAAIGLFKDEKI
-432 VYDMVLRRMVE
+432 VYDMILCRMIE
-443 AFSADCIKDISSV
+443 AFSADCIKDITSV
-456 TAKVEND
+456 SAQVNHE
-463 VEFCI
+463 VEFGI
-468 SGSIIRQVGWRESS
+468 SGSIIRQTGWRALS
-482 LKERNSKQVRDA
+482 LKEKNNRLDKDA
-494 DTADNEVKEQVIPN
+494 DATDNEVKDQVIPN
-508 WQEEQRINVTGCN
+508 WQEGQHITLSGCT

-541 METAGKDIEDETMRQ
+541 METAGKEIEDDTMRQ
-556 AMKDCGI
+556 AMKDSGI

-576 LRREYMVRQQ
+576 LKREYMVRQQ

-609 VEMTGR
+609 VEMTGK

-626 EASADEFTH
+626 EASADGFTH
-635 GIEAYTRE
+635 SIEGYTRE
-643 ITAELLGCDK
+643 ITAELLGCDR
-653 LFSHKESGCLC
+653 LFSHKDSGCQC
-664 PKCKQGTMQFFGK
+664 PKCKHGTMQFFGK
-677 VVRCSNKEC
+677 LVRCSNKEC

-693 VAGKLLSDADIT
+693 VAGKLLTDADIT
-705 DLLTKGKTKTLN
+705 DLLTKGKTRTLN

-723 GKPFSAALVFDEDF
+723 GKSFSAAIAFDENF

>member
-1 MQTRAIKACFKI
+1 
-13 AECSLSY
+13 
-20 VIFNRH
+20 
-26 LQPTIPRLQVSQNI
+26 
-40 KRMKTII
+40 MKTII

-60 VGATKREEGYM
+60 VGAYKREEGYM
-71 HGNGYYVTWAF
+71 QGNGYYVTWAF

-107 PNPFILVPR
+107 PDPFVLVPR
-116 QVKSENGYKPDAG
+116 QVKTENGYKPDAG

-139 LFDSSDRI
+139 LFDSSERI

-162 YLYEYLGCKKPFDR
+162 YLYVYLGCQKPFDR

-183 DAAIRE
+183 DTAIRE
-189 GLGNLKDGKEYDTLY
+189 GLLNLRDGKEYDNLY

-246 VCERYWEN
+246 VCERYWEH
-254 KRFESKP
+254 KRFKSKP

-267 GVVDADNGN
+267 GVVDADSGN

-298 VKDAGSALIT
+298 VKDTGSAIIT
-308 KVSTKRKVEKAPLL
+308 KVATKRKVEKAPLL
-322 YNLTTLQKDANSQ
+322 YDLTTLQKEANSQ

-369 VFATVPNLFKN
+369 VFATLPKLFKN

-386 YGEIVGLL
+386 YGEKVKLL
-394 PNSENYSKNSVNADK
+394 PGSEDYSKNSVNAAK

-418 TDTPAIGLYKDEKI
+418 TENPAVGLFKDEKI
-432 VYDMVLRRMVE
+432 VYDMILCRMIE
-443 AFSADCIKDISSV
+443 AFSADCIKDITSV
-456 TAKVEND
+456 SAQVDHE
-463 VEFCI
+463 VEFGI
-468 SGSIIRQVGWRESS
+468 SGSIIRQTGWRALS
-482 LKERNSKQVRDA
+482 LKEKNNRQDKDA
-494 DTADNEVKEQVIPN
+494 DATDNEVKDQVIPN
-508 WQEEQRINVTGCN
+508 WQEGQHITLSGCT

-541 METAGKDIEDETMRQ
+541 METAGKEIEDDTMRQ
-556 AMKDCGI
+556 SMKDIGI

-576 LRREYMVRQQ
+576 LKREYMVRQQ

-609 VEMTGR
+609 VEMTGK

-626 EASADEFTH
+626 EASADGFTH
-635 GIEAYTRE
+635 SIEGYTRE
-643 ITAELLGCDK
+643 ITAELLGCDR
-653 LFSHKESGCLC
+653 LFSHKDSGCQC
-664 PKCKQGTMQFFGK
+664 PKCKQGIMQFFGK

-693 VAGKLLSDADIT
+693 VAGKLLTDADIT
-705 DLLTKGKTKTLN
+705 DLLTKGKTRTLN

-723 GKPFSAALVFDEDF
+723 GKPFSAAIAFDENF

>member
-1 MQTRAIKACFKI
+1 
-13 AECSLSY
+13 
-20 VIFNRH
+20 
-26 LQPTIPRLQVSQNI
+26 
-40 KRMKTII
+40 MKTII

-60 VGATKREEGYM
+60 VGADKREEGYM
-71 HGNGYYVTWAF
+71 QGNGYYVTWAF

-107 PNPFILVPR
+107 PDPFVLVPR
-116 QVKSENGYKPDAG
+116 QVKTENGYKPDAG

-139 LFDSSDRI
+139 LFDSSERI

-162 YLYEYLGCKKPFDR
+162 YLYVYLGCQKPFDR

-183 DAAIRE
+183 DTAIRE
-189 GLGNLKDGKEYDTLY
+189 GLLNLRDGKEYDNLY

-246 VCERYWEN
+246 VCERYWEH

-267 GVVDADNGN
+267 GVVDADSGN

-298 VKDAGSALIT
+298 VKDTGSAIIT
-308 KVSTKRKVEKAPLL
+308 KVATKRKVEKAPLL
-322 YNLTTLQKDANSQ
+322 YDLTTLQKEANSQ

-369 VFATVPNLFKN
+369 VFATLPKLFKN

-386 YGEIVGLL
+386 YGEKVKLL
-394 PNSENYSKNSVNADK
+394 PGSEDYSKNSVNAAK

-418 TDTPAIGLYKDEKI
+418 TENAAIGLFKDEKI
-432 VYDMVLRRMVE
+432 VYDMILCRMIE
-443 AFSADCIKDISSV
+443 AFSADCIKDITSV
-456 TAKVEND
+456 SAQVDHE
-463 VEFCI
+463 VEFGI
-468 SGSIIRQVGWRESS
+468 SGSIIRQTGWRALS
-482 LKERNSKQVRDA
+482 LKEKNNRQDKDA
-494 DTADNEVKEQVIPN
+494 DATDNEVKEQVIPN
-508 WQEEQRINVTGCN
+508 WQEGQHVTLSGCT

-541 METAGKDIEDETMRQ
+541 METAGKEIEDDTMRQ
-556 AMKDCGI
+556 AMKDSGI

-576 LRREYMVRQQ
+576 LKREYMVRQQ

-609 VEMTGR
+609 VEMTGK

-626 EASADEFTH
+626 EASADGFTH
-635 GIEAYTRE
+635 SIEGYTRE
-643 ITAELLGCDK
+643 ITAELLGCDR
-653 LFSHKESGCLC
+653 LFSHKDSGSSVLNAS
-664 PKCKQGTMQFFGK
+664 K
-677 VVRCSNKEC
+677 VPCS
-686 GMPVFKQ
+686 
-693 VAGKLLSDADIT
+693 S
-705 DLLTKGKTKTLN
+705 
-717 GFTSKQ
+717 S
-723 GKPFSAALVFDEDF
+723 
-737 NTKFVFAER
+737 ER
-746 KTAEKRG
+746 
-753 NVKRYKK
+753 

>member
-1 MQTRAIKACFKI
+1 MSQKQQT
-13 AECSLSY
+13 
-20 VIFNRH
+20 
-26 LQPTIPRLQVSQNI
+26 
-40 KRMKTII
+40 MKTII

-60 VGATKREEGYM
+60 VGADKREEGYM
-71 HGNGYYVTWAF
+71 QGNGYFVTWAF

-107 PNPFILVPR
+107 PDPFVLVPR
-116 QVKSENGYKPDAG
+116 QVKTVNGYKADAG

-139 LFDSSDRI
+139 LFDSSERI

-162 YLYEYLGCKKPFDR
+162 YLYAYLGCQKPFDR

-183 DAAIRE
+183 DTAIRE
-189 GLGNLKDGKEYDTLY
+189 GLQNLTDSKEYDNLY

-246 VCERYWEN
+246 VCERYWEH

-267 GVVDADNGN
+267 GVVDADSGN
-276 ILKFTSANRW
+276 ILKFTSVNRW

-298 VKDAGSALIT
+298 VKDTGSAIIT
-308 KVSTKRKVEKAPLL
+308 KVATKRKVEKAPLL
-322 YNLTTLQKDANSQ
+322 YDLTTLQKEANSQ

-369 VFATVPNLFKN
+369 VFATLPKLFKN

-386 YGEIVGLL
+386 YGEKVKLL
-394 PNSENYSKNSVNADK
+394 PGSEDYSKNSVNAAK

-418 TDTPAIGLYKDEKI
+418 TENAAIGLFKDEKT
-432 VYDMVLRRMVE
+432 VYDMILCRMIE
-443 AFSADCIKDISSV
+443 AFSADCIKDITSV
-456 TAKVEND
+456 SAQVDHE
-463 VEFCI
+463 VEFGI
-468 SGSIIRQVGWRESS
+468 SGSIIRQTGWRALS
-482 LKERNSKQVRDA
+482 LKEKNNRQDKDA
-494 DTADNEVKEQVIPN
+494 DATDNEVKDQVIPN
-508 WQEEQRINVTGCN
+508 WQEGQHVTFSGCT

-541 METAGKDIEDETMRQ
+541 METAGKEIEDDTMCQ

-576 LRREYMVRQQ
+576 LKREYMVRQQ

-609 VEMTGR
+609 VEMTGK

-626 EASADEFTH
+626 EASADGFTH
-635 GIEAYTRE
+635 SIEGYTRE
-643 ITAELLGCDK
+643 ITAELLGCDR
-653 LFSHKESGCLC
+653 LFSHKDSGCQC
-664 PKCKQGTMQFFGK
+664 PKCKHGTMQFFGK

-693 VAGKLLSDADIT
+693 VAGKLLTDADIT
-705 DLLTKGKTKTLN
+705 DLLTKGKTRTLN

-723 GKPFSAALVFDEDF
+723 GKSFSAAIAFDENF
-737 NTKFVFAER
+737 NTKFVFAEH

>member
-1 MQTRAIKACFKI
+1 
-13 AECSLSY
+13 
-20 VIFNRH
+20 
-26 LQPTIPRLQVSQNI
+26 
-40 KRMKTII
+40 MKTII

-60 VGATKREEGYM
+60 VGAGKREEGYM
-71 HGNGYYVTWAF
+71 QGNGYYVTWAF

-107 PNPFILVPR
+107 PDPFVLVPR
-116 QVKSENGYKPDAG
+116 QVKTENGYKPDAG

-139 LFDSSDRI
+139 LFDSSERI

-183 DAAIRE
+183 DSAIRE
-189 GLGNLKDGKEYDTLY
+189 GLANLRNGKEYDNLY

-246 VCERYWEN
+246 VCERYWEH

-267 GVVDADNGN
+267 GVVDADSGN

-286 TDKAT
+286 TDKGT

-298 VKDAGSALIT
+298 VKETGSAIIT
-308 KVSTKRKVEKAPLL
+308 KVVTKRKVEKAPLL
-322 YNLTTLQKDANSQ
+322 YDLTTLQKEANSQ

-369 VFATVPNLFKN
+369 VFATLPKLFKN

-386 YGEIVGLL
+386 YGEKVKLL
-394 PNSENYSKNSVNADK
+394 PCSEDYSKNSVNAAK

-418 TDTPAIGLYKDEKI
+418 TENAAIGLFKDEKI
-432 VYDMVLRRMVE
+432 VYDMILCRMIE
-443 AFSADCIKDISSV
+443 AFSADCIKDITSV
-456 TAKVEND
+456 SAQVDHEI
-463 VEFCI
+463 EFGI
-468 SGSIIRQVGWRESS
+468 SGSIIRQTGWRALS
-482 LKERNSKQVRDA
+482 LKEKNSKKDKNA
-494 DTADNEVKEQVIPN
+494 DTTDNEVKEQVIPN
-508 WQEEQRINVTGCN
+508 WQEGQHITFSGCT

-541 METAGKDIEDETMRQ
+541 METAGKEIVDDTMRQ
-556 AMKDCGI
+556 AMKDSGI

-576 LRREYMVRQQ
+576 LKREYMVRQQ

-609 VEMTGR
+609 VEMTGK

-626 EASADEFTH
+626 EASADGFTH
-635 GIEAYTRE
+635 SIEGYTRE
-643 ITAELLGCDK
+643 ITAELLGCDR
-653 LFSHKESGCLC
+653 LFSHKDSGCQC
-664 PKCKQGTMQFFGK
+664 PKCKHGTMQFFGK

-693 VAGKLLSDADIT
+693 VAGKLLTDADIT
-705 DLLTKGKTKTLN
+705 DLLTKGKT
-717 GFTSKQ
+717 
-723 GKPFSAALVFDEDF
+723 
-737 NTKFVFAER
+737 
-746 KTAEKRG
+746 
-753 NVKRYKK
+753 

>member
-1 MQTRAIKACFKI
+1 MSQKQQT
-13 AECSLSY
+13 
-20 VIFNRH
+20 
-26 LQPTIPRLQVSQNI
+26 
-40 KRMKTII
+40 MKTII

-60 VGATKREEGYM
+60 VGADKREEGYM
-71 HGNGYYVTWAF
+71 QGNGYFVTWAF

-107 PNPFILVPR
+107 PDPFVLVPR
-116 QVKSENGYKPDAG
+116 QVKTENGYKPDAG

-139 LFDSSDRI
+139 LFDSSERI

-162 YLYEYLGCKKPFDR
+162 YLYAYLGCRKPFDR

-183 DAAIRE
+183 DTAIRE
-189 GLGNLKDGKEYDTLY
+189 GLLNLRDGKEYDNLY

-246 VCERYWEN
+246 VCERYWEH

-267 GVVDADNGN
+267 GVVDADSGN

-286 TDKAT
+286 ADKAT

-298 VKDAGSALIT
+298 VKETGSVIIT
-308 KVSTKRKVEKAPLL
+308 KVATKRKVEKAPLL
-322 YNLTTLQKDANSQ
+322 YDLTTLQKEANSQ

-369 VFATVPNLFKN
+369 VFATLPKLFKN

-386 YGEIVGLL
+386 YGEKVKFL
-394 PNSENYSKNSVNADK
+394 PGSEDYSKNSVNAAK

-418 TDTPAIGLYKDEKI
+418 TENAAIGLFKDEKI
-432 VYDMVLRRMVE
+432 IYDMILCRMIE
-443 AFSADCIKDISSV
+443 AFSADCIKDITSV
-456 TAKVEND
+456 SAQVDHE
-463 VEFCI
+463 VEFGI
-468 SGSIIRQVGWRESS
+468 SGSIIRQTGWRALS
-482 LKERNSKQVRDA
+482 LKEKNNRQDKDA
-494 DTADNEVKEQVIPN
+494 DATDNEVKEQVIPN
-508 WQEEQRINVTGCN
+508 WQEGQHVTLSGCT

-541 METAGKDIEDETMRQ
+541 METAGKEIEDDTMRQ
-556 AMKDCGI
+556 AMKDSGI

-576 LRREYMVRQQ
+576 LKREYMVRQQ

-609 VEMTGR
+609 VEMTGK

-626 EASADEFTH
+626 EASADGFTH
-635 GIEAYTRE
+635 SIEGYTRE
-643 ITAELLGCDK
+643 ITAELLGCDR
-653 LFSHKESGCLC
+653 LFSHKDSGCQC
-664 PKCKQGTMQFFGK
+664 PKCKQGAMQFFGK

-693 VAGKLLSDADIT
+693 VAGKLLTDADIT
-705 DLLTKGKTKTLN
+705 DLLTKGKTRTLN

-723 GKPFSAALVFDEDF
+723 GKPFSAAIAFDENF

>member
-1 MQTRAIKACFKI
+1 
-13 AECSLSY
+13 
-20 VIFNRH
+20 
-26 LQPTIPRLQVSQNI
+26 
-40 KRMKTII
+40 MKTII

-60 VGATKREEGYM
+60 VGAGKREEGYM
-71 HGNGYYVTWAF
+71 QGNGYYVTWAF

-107 PNPFILVPR
+107 PDPFVLVPR
-116 QVKSENGYKPDAG
+116 QVKTENGYKPDAG

-139 LFDSSDRI
+139 LFDSSERI

-162 YLYEYLGCKKPFDR
+162 YLYAYLSCRKPFDR

-183 DAAIRE
+183 DTAIRE
-189 GLGNLKDGKEYDTLY
+189 GLQNLRDGKEYDNLY
-204 HAAKARSEA
+204 HAAKARSVA

-246 VCERYWEN
+246 VCERYWEH

-267 GVVDADNGN
+267 GVVDADSGN
-276 ILKFTSANRW
+276 ILKFTSVNRW

-298 VKDAGSALIT
+298 VKETGSVIIT
-308 KVSTKRKVEKAPLL
+308 KVATKRKVEKAPLL
-322 YNLTTLQKDANSQ
+322 YDLTTLQKEANSQ

-369 VFATVPNLFKN
+369 VFATLPKLFKN

-386 YGEIVGLL
+386 YGEKVKLL
-394 PNSENYSKNSVNADK
+394 PGSEDYSKNSVNAAK

-418 TDTPAIGLYKDEKI
+418 TENAAIGLFKDEKI
-432 VYDMVLRRMVE
+432 VYDMILCRMIE
-443 AFSADCIKDISSV
+443 AFSADCIKDITSV
-456 TAKVEND
+456 TAQVDHE
-463 VEFCI
+463 VEFGI
-468 SGSIIRQVGWRESS
+468 SGSIIRQTGWRALS
-482 LKERNSKQVRDA
+482 LKEKNNRQDKDA
-494 DTADNEVKEQVIPN
+494 DATDNEVKEQVIPN
-508 WQEEQRINVTGCN
+508 WQEGQHVTLSGCT

-541 METAGKDIEDETMRQ
+541 METAGKEIEDDTMRQ
-556 AMKDCGI
+556 AMKDSGI

-576 LRREYMVRQQ
+576 LKREYMVRQQ

-609 VEMTGR
+609 VEMTGK
-615 WEAELAKIERG
+615 WEAELARIERG
-626 EASADEFTH
+626 EASADGFTH
-635 GIEAYTRE
+635 SIEGYTRE
-643 ITAELLGCDK
+643 ITAELLGCDR
-653 LFSHKESGCLC
+653 LFSHKDSGYQC
-664 PKCKQGTMQFFGK
+664 PKCKQGIMQFFGK

-693 VAGKLLSDADIT
+693 VAGKLLTDADIT
-705 DLLTKGKTKTLN
+705 DLLTKGKTRTLN

-723 GKPFSAALVFDEDF
+723 GKSFSAAIAFDENF
-737 NTKFVFAER
+737 NTKFVFAEH

>member
-1 MQTRAIKACFKI
+1 
-13 AECSLSY
+13 
-20 VIFNRH
+20 
-26 LQPTIPRLQVSQNI
+26 
-40 KRMKTII
+40 MKTII

-60 VGATKREEGYM
+60 VGADKREEGYM
-71 HGNGYYVTWAF
+71 QGNGYYVTWAF

-107 PNPFILVPR
+107 PDPFVLVPR
-116 QVKSENGYKPDAG
+116 QVKTENGYKADAG

-139 LFDSSDRI
+139 LFDSSERI

-162 YLYEYLGCKKPFDR
+162 YLYAYLGCRKPFDR

-183 DAAIRE
+183 DTAIRE
-189 GLGNLKDGKEYDTLY
+189 GLLNLRDGKEYDNLY

-246 VCERYWEN
+246 VCERYWEH

-267 GVVDADNGN
+267 GVVDADSGN

-298 VKDAGSALIT
+298 VKDTGSAIIT
-308 KVSTKRKVEKAPLL
+308 KVATKRKVEKAPLL
-322 YNLTTLQKDANSQ
+322 YDLTTLQKEANSQ

-369 VFATVPNLFKN
+369 VFATLPKLFKN

-386 YGEIVGLL
+386 YGEKVKLL
-394 PNSENYSKNSVNADK
+394 PGSEDYSKNSVNAAK

-418 TDTPAIGLYKDEKI
+418 TENAAIGLFKDEKI
-432 VYDMVLRRMVE
+432 VYDMILCRMIE
-443 AFSADCIKDISSV
+443 AFSADCIKDITSV
-456 TAKVEND
+456 SAQVDHE
-463 VEFCI
+463 VEFGI
-468 SGSIIRQVGWRESS
+468 SGSIIRQTGWRALS
-482 LKERNSKQVRDA
+482 LKEKNNRQDKDA
-494 DTADNEVKEQVIPN
+494 DATDNEVKDQVIPN
-508 WQEEQRINVTGCN
+508 WQEGQHISFSGST

-541 METAGKDIEDETMRQ
+541 METAGKEIEDDTMRQ
-556 AMKDCGI
+556 AIKDCGI

-576 LRREYMVRQQ
+576 LKREYMVRQQ
-586 KKLVPTE
+586 KKLMPTE

-609 VEMTGR
+609 VEMTGK

-626 EASADEFTH
+626 EASADGFTH
-635 GIEAYTRE
+635 SIEGYTRE
-643 ITAELLGCDK
+643 ITAELLGCDR
-653 LFSHKESGCLC
+653 LFSHKDSGCQC
-664 PKCKQGTMQFFGK
+664 PKCKHGTMQFFGK

-693 VAGKLLSDADIT
+693 VAGKLLTDADIT
-705 DLLTKGKTKTLN
+705 DLLTKGKTRTLN

-723 GKPFSAALVFDEDF
+723 GKSFSAAIAFDENF

>member
-1 MQTRAIKACFKI
+1 MSQKQQT
-13 AECSLSY
+13 
-20 VIFNRH
+20 
-26 LQPTIPRLQVSQNI
+26 
-40 KRMKTII
+40 MKTII

-60 VGATKREEGYM
+60 VGADKREEGYM
-71 HGNGYYVTWAF
+71 QGNGYYVTWAF

-107 PNPFILVPR
+107 PDPFVLVPR
-116 QVKSENGYKPDAG
+116 QVKTENGYKPDAG

-139 LFDSSDRI
+139 LFDNSERI

-162 YLYEYLGCKKPFDR
+162 YLYAYLGCRKPFDR

-183 DAAIRE
+183 DTAIRE
-189 GLGNLKDGKEYDTLY
+189 GLQNLRDGKEYDNLY
-204 HAAKARSEA
+204 YAAKARSEA

-246 VCERYWEN
+246 VCERYWEH

-267 GVVDADNGN
+267 GVVDADSGN
-276 ILKFTSANRW
+276 ILKFTSVNRW

-298 VKDAGSALIT
+298 VKDTGSAIIT
-308 KVSTKRKVEKAPLL
+308 KVATKRKVEKAPLL
-322 YNLTTLQKDANSQ
+322 YDLTTLQKEANSQ

-369 VFATVPNLFKN
+369 VFATLPKLFKN

-386 YGEIVGLL
+386 YGEKLKLL
-394 PNSENYSKNSVNADK
+394 PGSEDYSKNSVNAAK

-418 TDTPAIGLYKDEKI
+418 TENAAIGLFKDEKI
-432 VYDMVLRRMVE
+432 VYDMILCRMIE
-443 AFSADCIKDISSV
+443 AFSADCIKDITSV
-456 TAKVEND
+456 SAQVDHE
-463 VEFCI
+463 VEFGI
-468 SGSIIRQVGWRESS
+468 SGSIIRQTGWRALS
-482 LKERNSKQVRDA
+482 LKEKNNRQDKDA
-494 DTADNEVKEQVIPN
+494 DATDNEVKEQVIPN
-508 WQEEQRINVTGCN
+508 WQEGQHITLSGCT

-541 METAGKDIEDETMRQ
+541 METAGKEIEDDTMRQ
-556 AMKDCGI
+556 AMKDSGI

-576 LRREYMVRQQ
+576 LKREYMVRQQ

-609 VEMTGR
+609 VEMTGK

-626 EASADEFTH
+626 EASAGGFTH
-635 GIEAYTRE
+635 SIEGYTRE
-643 ITAELLGCDK
+643 ITAELLGCDR
-653 LFSHKESGCLC
+653 LFSHKDSGCQC
-664 PKCKQGTMQFFGK
+664 PKCKQGTMRFFGK

-693 VAGKLLSDADIT
+693 VAGKLLTDADIT
-705 DLLTKGKTKTLN
+705 DLLTKGKTRTLN

-723 GKPFSAALVFDEDF
+723 GKPFAAAIAFDENF
-737 NTKFVFAER
+737 NTKFVFAEH

>member
-1 MQTRAIKACFKI
+1 MSQKQQT
-13 AECSLSY
+13 
-20 VIFNRH
+20 
-26 LQPTIPRLQVSQNI
+26 
-40 KRMKTII
+40 MKTII

-60 VGATKREEGYM
+60 VGADKREEGYM
-71 HGNGYYVTWAF
+71 QGNGYYVTWAF

-107 PNPFILVPR
+107 PDPFVLVPR
-116 QVKSENGYKPDAG
+116 QVKTENGYKPDAG

-139 LFDSSDRI
+139 LFDSSERI

-162 YLYEYLGCKKPFDR
+162 YLYAYLGCRKPFDR

-183 DAAIRE
+183 DTAIRE
-189 GLGNLKDGKEYDTLY
+189 GLQNLRDGKEYDNLY

-246 VCERYWEN
+246 VCERYWEH

-267 GVVDADNGN
+267 GVVDADSGN
-276 ILKFTSANRW
+276 ILKFTSVNRW

-298 VKDAGSALIT
+298 VKETGSVIIT
-308 KVSTKRKVEKAPLL
+308 KVATKRKVEKAPLL
-322 YNLTTLQKDANSQ
+322 YDLTTLQKEANSQ

-369 VFATVPNLFKN
+369 VFATLPKLFKN

-386 YGEIVGLL
+386 YGEKVKLL
-394 PNSENYSKNSVNADK
+394 PGSEDYSKNSVNAAK

-418 TDTPAIGLYKDEKI
+418 TENAAIGLFKDEKI
-432 VYDMVLRRMVE
+432 VYDMILCRMIE
-443 AFSADCIKDISSV
+443 AFSADCIKDITSV
-456 TAKVEND
+456 SAQVDHD
-463 VEFCI
+463 VEFGI
-468 SGSIIRQVGWRESS
+468 SGSIIRQTGWRALS
-482 LKERNSKQVRDA
+482 LKEKNNRQDKDA
-494 DTADNEVKEQVIPN
+494 DATDNEVKEQVIPN
-508 WQEEQRINVTGCN
+508 WQEGQYVTLSGCT

-541 METAGKDIEDETMRQ
+541 METAGKEIEDDTMRQ
-556 AMKDCGI
+556 AMKDSGI

-576 LRREYMVRQQ
+576 LKREYMVRQQ

-609 VEMTGR
+609 VEMTGK

-626 EASADEFTH
+626 EASADGFTH
-635 GIEAYTRE
+635 SIEGYTRE
-643 ITAELLGCDK
+643 ITAELLGCDR
-653 LFSHKESGCLC
+653 LFSHKDSGCQC
-664 PKCKQGTMQFFGK
+664 PKCKQGAMQFFGK

-693 VAGKLLSDADIT
+693 VAGKLLTDADIT
-705 DLLTKGKTKTLN
+705 DLLTKGKTRTLN

-723 GKPFSAALVFDEDF
+723 GKSFSAAIAFDENF

>member
-1 MQTRAIKACFKI
+1 
-13 AECSLSY
+13 
-20 VIFNRH
+20 
-26 LQPTIPRLQVSQNI
+26 
-40 KRMKTII
+40 MKTII

-60 VGATKREEGYM
+60 VGADKREEGYM
-71 HGNGYYVTWAF
+71 QGNGYYVTWAF

-107 PNPFILVPR
+107 PDPFVLVPR
-116 QVKSENGYKPDAG
+116 QVKTENGYKPDAG

-139 LFDSSDRI
+139 LFDSSERI

-162 YLYEYLGCKKPFDR
+162 YLYAYLGCRKPFDR

-183 DAAIRE
+183 DTAIRE
-189 GLGNLKDGKEYDTLY
+189 GLLNLKDGKEYDNLY

-246 VCERYWEN
+246 VCERYWEH

-267 GVVDADNGN
+267 GVVDADSGN
-276 ILKFTSANRW
+276 ILKFTSVNRW

-291 ATDIYNK
+291 ATVIYNK
-298 VKDAGSALIT
+298 VKDTGSAIIT
-308 KVSTKRKVEKAPLL
+308 KVVTKRKVEKAPLL
-322 YNLTTLQKDANSQ
+322 YDLTTLQKEANSQ
-335 HGFTAEHT
+335 YGFTAEHT

-369 VFATVPNLFKN
+369 VFATLPKLFKN

-386 YGEIVGLL
+386 YGEKVKLL
-394 PNSENYSKNSVNADK
+394 PGSEDYSKNSMNAAK

-418 TDTPAIGLYKDEKI
+418 TENAAIGLFKDEKI
-432 VYDMVLRRMVE
+432 VYDMILCRMIE
-443 AFSADCIKDISSV
+443 AFSADCIKDITSV
-456 TAKVEND
+456 SAQVDHE
-463 VEFCI
+463 VEFGI
-468 SGSIIRQVGWRESS
+468 SGSIIRQTGWRALS
-482 LKERNSKQVRDA
+482 LKEKNKRQDKDA
-494 DTADNEVKEQVIPN
+494 DATDNEVKEQVIPN
-508 WQEEQRINVTGCN
+508 WQEGQHITLSGCT

-541 METAGKDIEDETMRQ
+541 METAGKEIEDDTMRQ
-556 AMKDCGI
+556 AMKDSGI

-576 LRREYMVRQQ
+576 LKREYMVRQQ

-609 VEMTGR
+609 VEMTGK

-626 EASADEFTH
+626 EASADGFTH
-635 GIEAYTRE
+635 SIEGYTRE
-643 ITAELLGCDK
+643 ITAELLGCDR
-653 LFSHKESGCLC
+653 LFSHKDSGCQC
-664 PKCKQGTMQFFGK
+664 PKCKQGIMQFFGK

-693 VAGKLLSDADIT
+693 VAGKLLTDADIT
-705 DLLTKGKTKTLN
+705 DLLTKGKTRTLN

-723 GKPFSAALVFDEDF
+723 GKSFSAAIAFDENF

>member
-1 MQTRAIKACFKI
+1 
-13 AECSLSY
+13 
-20 VIFNRH
+20 
-26 LQPTIPRLQVSQNI
+26 
-40 KRMKTII
+40 MKTII

-60 VGATKREEGYM
+60 VGADKREEGYM
-71 HGNGYYVTWAF
+71 QGNGYYVTWAF

-107 PNPFILVPR
+107 PDPFVLVPR
-116 QVKSENGYKPDAG
+116 QVKTENGNKPDAG

-139 LFDSSDRI
+139 LFDSSERI

-162 YLYEYLGCKKPFDR
+162 YLYAYLGCRKPFDR

-183 DAAIRE
+183 DTAIRE
-189 GLGNLKDGKEYDTLY
+189 GLLNLKDGKEYDNLY

-213 DWLVGINGTQ
+213 DWLVDINGTQ

-246 VCERYWEN
+246 VCERYWEH

-267 GVVDADNGN
+267 GVVDADSGN

-298 VKDAGSALIT
+298 VKETGSVIIT
-308 KVSTKRKVEKAPLL
+308 KVATKRKVEKAPLL
-322 YNLTTLQKDANSQ
+322 YDLTTLQKEANSQ

-369 VFATVPNLFKN
+369 VFATLPKLFKN

-386 YGEIVGLL
+386 YGEKVKLL
-394 PNSENYSKNSVNADK
+394 PVSEDYSKNSVNAAK

-418 TDTPAIGLYKDEKI
+418 TENAVIGLFKDEKI
-432 VYDMVLRRMVE
+432 VYDMILCRMIE
-443 AFSADCIKDISSV
+443 AFSADCIKDITSV
-456 TAKVEND
+456 SAQVDHE
-463 VEFCI
+463 VEFGI
-468 SGSIIRQVGWRESS
+468 SGSIIRQTGWRALS
-482 LKERNSKQVRDA
+482 LKEKNKRQDKDA
-494 DTADNEVKEQVIPN
+494 DATDNEVKDQVIPN
-508 WQEEQRINVTGCN
+508 WQEGQHITLSGCT

-541 METAGKDIEDETMRQ
+541 METAGKEIEDDMMRQ
-556 AMKDCGI
+556 AMKDSGI

-576 LRREYMVRQQ
+576 LKREYMVRQQ

-609 VEMTGR
+609 VEMTGK

-626 EASADEFTH
+626 EASADGFTH
-635 GIEAYTRE
+635 SIEGYTRE
-643 ITAELLGCDK
+643 ITAELLGCDR
-653 LFSHKESGCLC
+653 LFSHKDSGCQC
-664 PKCKQGTMQFFGK
+664 PKCQQGTMQFFGK

-693 VAGKLLSDADIT
+693 VAGKLLTDADIT
-705 DLLTKGKTKTLN
+705 DLLTKGKTRTLN

-723 GKPFSAALVFDEDF
+723 GKSFSAAIAFDENF
-737 NTKFVFAER
+737 NTKFVFAEH

>member
-1 MQTRAIKACFKI
+1 
-13 AECSLSY
+13 
-20 VIFNRH
+20 
-26 LQPTIPRLQVSQNI
+26 
-40 KRMKTII
+40 MKTII

-60 VGATKREEGYM
+60 VGAGKREEGYM
-71 HGNGYYVTWAF
+71 QGNGYFVTWAF

-107 PNPFILVPR
+107 PDPFILVPR
-116 QVKSENGYKPDAG
+116 QVKAENGYKPDAG

-139 LFDSSDRI
+139 LFDSSERI

-162 YLYEYLGCKKPFDR
+162 YLYAYLGCRKPFDR

-183 DAAIRE
+183 DTAIRE
-189 GLGNLKDGKEYDTLY
+189 GLLNLRDGKEYDNLY

-246 VCERYWEN
+246 VCERYWEH

-267 GVVDADNGN
+267 GVVDADSGN

-298 VKDAGSALIT
+298 VKDTGSAIIT
-308 KVSTKRKVEKAPLL
+308 KVVTKRKVEKAPLL
-322 YNLTTLQKDANSQ
+322 YDLTTLQKEANSQ

-369 VFATVPNLFKN
+369 VFATLPKLFKN

-386 YGEIVGLL
+386 YGEKVKLL
-394 PNSENYSKNSVNADK
+394 PGSEDYSKNSVNAAK

-418 TDTPAIGLYKDEKI
+418 TENAAIGLFKDEKI
-432 VYDMVLRRMVE
+432 VYDMILCRMIE
-443 AFSADCIKDISSV
+443 AFSADCIKDITSV
-456 TAKVEND
+456 TAQVDHD
-463 VEFCI
+463 VEFGI
-468 SGSIIRQVGWRESS
+468 SGSIIRQTGWRALS
-482 LKERNSKQVRDA
+482 LKEKNNRQDKDA
-494 DTADNEVKEQVIPN
+494 DATDNEVKDQVIPN
-508 WQEEQRINVTGCN
+508 WQEGQHITLSGCT

-541 METAGKDIEDETMRQ
+541 METAGKEIEDDTMRQ
-556 AMKDCGI
+556 AMKDSGI

-576 LRREYMVRQQ
+576 LKREYMMRQQ

-602 KNMAIAN
+602 KDMAIAN
-609 VEMTGR
+609 VEMTGK

-626 EASADEFTH
+626 EASADGFTH
-635 GIEAYTRE
+635 SIEGYTRE
-643 ITAELLGCDK
+643 ITAELLGCDR
-653 LFSHKESGCLC
+653 LFSHKDSGCQC
-664 PKCKQGTMQFFGK
+664 PKCKHGTMQFFGK

-693 VAGKLLSDADIT
+693 VAGKLLTDADIT
-705 DLLTKGKTKTLN
+705 DLLTKGKT
-717 GFTSKQ
+717 
-723 GKPFSAALVFDEDF
+723 
-737 NTKFVFAER
+737 
-746 KTAEKRG
+746 
-753 NVKRYKK
+753 

>member
-1 MQTRAIKACFKI
+1 
-13 AECSLSY
+13 
-20 VIFNRH
+20 
-26 LQPTIPRLQVSQNI
+26 
-40 KRMKTII
+40 MKTII

-60 VGATKREEGYM
+60 VGADKREEGYM
-71 HGNGYYVTWAF
+71 QGNGYFVTWAF

-107 PNPFILVPR
+107 PDPFVLVPR
-116 QVKSENGYKPDAG
+116 QVKTENGYKPDAG
-129 VLAQIKIIGK
+129 VFAQIKIIGK
-139 LFDSSDRI
+139 LFDSSERI

-162 YLYEYLGCKKPFDR
+162 YLYAYLGCRKPFDR

-183 DAAIRE
+183 DTAIRE
-189 GLGNLKDGKEYDTLY
+189 GLQNLRDGKEYDNLY

-246 VCERYWEN
+246 VCERYWEH

-267 GVVDADNGN
+267 GVVDADSGN
-276 ILKFTSANRW
+276 ILKFTSVNRW

-298 VKDAGSALIT
+298 VKETGSVIIT
-308 KVSTKRKVEKAPLL
+308 KVATKRKVEKAPLL
-322 YNLTTLQKDANSQ
+322 YDLTTLQKEANSQ

-369 VFATVPNLFKN
+369 VFATLPKLFKN

-386 YGEIVGLL
+386 YGEKVKLL
-394 PNSENYSKNSVNADK
+394 PGSEDYSKNSVNAAK

-418 TDTPAIGLYKDEKI
+418 TENAAIGLFKDEKI
-432 VYDMVLRRMVE
+432 VYEMILCRMIE
-443 AFSADCIKDISSV
+443 AFSADCIKDITSV
-456 TAKVEND
+456 SAQVDHD
-463 VEFCI
+463 VEFGI
-468 SGSIIRQVGWRESS
+468 SGSIIRQTGWRALS
-482 LKERNSKQVRDA
+482 LKEKNNRQDKDA
-494 DTADNEVKEQVIPN
+494 DATDNEVKDQVIPN
-508 WQEEQRINVTGCN
+508 WQEGQHITLSGCT

-541 METAGKDIEDETMRQ
+541 METAGKEIEDDTMRQ

-576 LRREYMVRQQ
+576 LKREYMVRQQ

-609 VEMTGR
+609 VEMTGK

-626 EASADEFTH
+626 EASADGFTH
-635 GIEAYTRE
+635 SIEGYTRE
-643 ITAELLGCDK
+643 ITAELLGCDR
-653 LFSHKESGCLC
+653 LFSHKDSGCQC
-664 PKCKQGTMQFFGK
+664 PKCKHGTMQFFGK

-693 VAGKLLSDADIT
+693 VAGKLLTDSDIT
-705 DLLTKGKTKTLN
+705 DLLTKGKTRTLN

-723 GKPFSAALVFDEDF
+723 GKPFSAAIAFDENF

>member
-1 MQTRAIKACFKI
+1 
-13 AECSLSY
+13 
-20 VIFNRH
+20 
-26 LQPTIPRLQVSQNI
+26 
-40 KRMKTII
+40 MKTII

-60 VGATKREEGYM
+60 VGADKREEGYM
-71 HGNGYYVTWAF
+71 QGNGYYVTWAF
-82 GHLVQPAMPET
+82 GHLVQPAMPDT

-107 PNPFILVPR
+107 PDPFVLVPR
-116 QVKSENGYKPDAG
+116 QVKTENGYKPDAG

-139 LFDSSDRI
+139 LFDSSERI

-162 YLYEYLGCKKPFDR
+162 YLYAYLGCRKPFDR

-183 DAAIRE
+183 DTAIRE
-189 GLGNLKDGKEYDTLY
+189 GLLNLRDGKEYDNLY

-246 VCERYWEN
+246 VCERYWEH

-267 GVVDADNGN
+267 GVVDADSGN

-286 TDKAT
+286 ADKAT

-298 VKDAGSALIT
+298 VKDTGSAIIT
-308 KVSTKRKVEKAPLL
+308 KVATKRKVEKAPLL
-322 YNLTTLQKDANSQ
+322 YDLTTLQKEANSQ

-369 VFATVPNLFKN
+369 IFATLPKLFKN

-386 YGEIVGLL
+386 YGEKVKLL
-394 PNSENYSKNSVNADK
+394 PGSEDYSKNSVNAAK

-418 TDTPAIGLYKDEKI
+418 TENPAVGLFKDEKI
-432 VYDMVLRRMVE
+432 VYDMILCRMIE
-443 AFSADCIKDISSV
+443 AFSADCIKDITSV
-456 TAKVEND
+456 SAQVDHE
-463 VEFCI
+463 VEFGI
-468 SGSIIRQVGWRESS
+468 SGSIIRQTGWRALS
-482 LKERNSKQVRDA
+482 LKEKNNRQDKDA
-494 DTADNEVKEQVIPN
+494 DATDNEVKDQVIPN
-508 WQEEQRINVTGCN
+508 WQEGQHITLSGCT

-541 METAGKDIEDETMRQ
+541 METAGKEIEDDTMRQ
-556 AMKDCGI
+556 SMKDIGI

-576 LRREYMVRQQ
+576 LKREYMVRQQ

-609 VEMTGR
+609 VEMTGK

-626 EASADEFTH
+626 EASADGFTH
-635 GIEAYTRE
+635 SIEGYTRE
-643 ITAELLGCDK
+643 ITAELLGCDR
-653 LFSHKESGCLC
+653 LFSHKDSGCQC
-664 PKCKQGTMQFFGK
+664 PKCKQGIMQFFGK
-677 VVRCSNKEC
+677 VVRGSNKEC

-693 VAGKLLSDADIT
+693 VAGKLLTDADIT
-705 DLLTKGKTKTLN
+705 DLLTKGKTRTLN

-723 GKPFSAALVFDEDF
+723 GKPFSAAIAFDENF

>member
-1 MQTRAIKACFKI
+1 
-13 AECSLSY
+13 
-20 VIFNRH
+20 
-26 LQPTIPRLQVSQNI
+26 
-40 KRMKTII
+40 MKTII

-60 VGATKREEGYM
+60 VGADKREEGYM
-71 HGNGYYVTWAF
+71 QGNGYFVTWAF

-107 PNPFILVPR
+107 PDPFVLIPR
-116 QVKSENGYKPDAG
+116 QVKTENGYKSDAG

-139 LFDSSDRI
+139 LFDSSERI

-162 YLYEYLGCKKPFDR
+162 YLYAYLGCRKPFDR

-183 DAAIRE
+183 DTAIRE
-189 GLGNLKDGKEYDTLY
+189 GLLNLRDGKEYDNLY

-267 GVVDADNGN
+267 GVVDADSGN

-286 TDKAT
+286 TDKGT

-298 VKDAGSALIT
+298 VKETGSAIIT
-308 KVSTKRKVEKAPLL
+308 KVATKRKVEKAPLL
-322 YNLTTLQKDANSQ
+322 YDLTTLQKEANSL

-369 VFATVPNLFKN
+369 VFATLPKLFKN

-386 YGEIVGLL
+386 YGEKVKLL
-394 PNSENYSKNSVNADK
+394 PGSEDYSKNSVNAAK

-418 TDTPAIGLYKDEKI
+418 TENAAIGLFKDEKI
-432 VYDMVLRRMVE
+432 VYDMILCRMIE
-443 AFSADCIKDISSV
+443 AFSADCIKDITSV
-456 TAKVEND
+456 SAQVDHD
-463 VEFCI
+463 VEFSI
-468 SGSIIRQVGWRESS
+468 SGSFIRQTGWRALS
-482 LKERNSKQVRDA
+482 LKEKNNRQNKDA
-494 DTADNEVKEQVIPN
+494 DATDNEVKEQVIPN
-508 WQEEQRINVTGCN
+508 WQEGQHITLSGCT

-541 METAGKDIEDETMRQ
+541 MENPCKREQIQTCLDLPSAAGFGGTQTAGKEIEDDTMRQ

-576 LRREYMVRQQ
+576 LKREYMVRQQ

-609 VEMTGR
+609 VEMTGK

-626 EASADEFTH
+626 EASADGFTH
-635 GIEAYTRE
+635 SIEGYTRE
-643 ITAELLGCDK
+643 ITAELLGCDR
-653 LFSHKESGCLC
+653 LFSHKDSGCQC
-664 PKCKQGTMQFFGK
+664 PKCKHGTMQFFGK

-693 VAGKLLSDADIT
+693 VAGKLLTDADIT
-705 DLLTKGKTKTLN
+705 DLLTKGKTRTLN

-723 GKPFSAALVFDEDF
+723 GKPFSAAIAFDENF

>member
-1 MQTRAIKACFKI
+1 MSQKQQT
-13 AECSLSY
+13 
-20 VIFNRH
+20 
-26 LQPTIPRLQVSQNI
+26 
-40 KRMKTII
+40 MKTII

-60 VGATKREEGYM
+60 VGADKREEGYM
-71 HGNGYYVTWAF
+71 QGNGYYVTWAF

-107 PNPFILVPR
+107 PDPFVLVPR
-116 QVKSENGYKPDAG
+116 QVKTENGNKPDAG

-139 LFDSSDRI
+139 LFDSSERI

-162 YLYEYLGCKKPFDR
+162 YLYAYLGCRKPFDR

-183 DAAIRE
+183 DTAIRE
-189 GLGNLKDGKEYDTLY
+189 GLRNLRDGKEYDNLY

-246 VCERYWEN
+246 VCERYWEH

-267 GVVDADNGN
+267 GVVDADSGN

-298 VKDAGSALIT
+298 VKDTGSAIIT
-308 KVSTKRKVEKAPLL
+308 KVVTKRKVEKAPLL
-322 YNLTTLQKDANSQ
+322 YDLTTLQKEANSQ

-369 VFATVPNLFKN
+369 VFATLPKLFKN

-386 YGEIVGLL
+386 YGEKVKLL
-394 PNSENYSKNSVNADK
+394 PGSEDYSKNSVNAAK

-418 TDTPAIGLYKDEKI
+418 TENAAIGLFKDEKI
-432 VYDMVLRRMVE
+432 VYDMILCRMIE
-443 AFSADCIKDISSV
+443 AFSADCIKDITSV
-456 TAKVEND
+456 SAQVDHE
-463 VEFCI
+463 VEFGI
-468 SGSIIRQVGWRESS
+468 SGSIVRQTGWRTLS
-482 LKERNSKQVRDA
+482 LKDKNNRQDKDA
-494 DTADNEVKEQVIPN
+494 DATDNEVKDQVIPN
-508 WQEEQRINVTGCN
+508 WQEGQHVTFSGCT

-541 METAGKDIEDETMRQ
+541 METAGKEIEDDTMRQ
-556 AMKDCGI
+556 AMKDSGI

-576 LRREYMVRQQ
+576 LKREYMVRQQ

-609 VEMTGR
+609 VEMTGK

-626 EASADEFTH
+626 EASADGFTH
-635 GIEAYTRE
+635 SIEGYTRE
-643 ITAELLGCDK
+643 ITAELLGCDR
-653 LFSHKESGCLC
+653 LFSHKDSGYQC
-664 PKCKQGTMQFFGK
+664 PKCKQGTMHFFGK

-693 VAGKLLSDADIT
+693 VAGKLLTDADIT
-705 DLLTKGKTKTLN
+705 DLLTKGKTRTLN
-717 GFTSKQ
+717 GFISKQ
-723 GKPFSAALVFDEDF
+723 GKPFSAAIAFDENF

>member
-1 MQTRAIKACFKI
+1 
-13 AECSLSY
+13 
-20 VIFNRH
+20 
-26 LQPTIPRLQVSQNI
+26 
-40 KRMKTII
+40 MKTII

-60 VGATKREEGYM
+60 VGADKREEGYM
-71 HGNGYYVTWAF
+71 QGNGYYVTWAF

-107 PNPFILVPR
+107 PDPFVLVPR
-116 QVKSENGYKPDAG
+116 QVKTENGYKPDAG

-139 LFDSSDRI
+139 LFDSSERI

-162 YLYEYLGCKKPFDR
+162 YLYAYLGCRKPFDR
-176 LWISSLT
+176 LWISSLMDT
-183 DAAIRE
+183 AIRE
-189 GLGNLKDGKEYDTLY
+189 GLQNLRDGKEYDNLY

-246 VCERYWEN
+246 VCERYWEH

-267 GVVDADNGN
+267 GVVDADSGN

-298 VKDAGSALIT
+298 VKDTGSAIIT
-308 KVSTKRKVEKAPLL
+308 KVVIKRKVEKAPLL
-322 YNLTTLQKDANSQ
+322 YDLTTLQKEANSQ

-369 VFATVPNLFKN
+369 VFATLPKLFKN

-386 YGEIVGLL
+386 YGEKVKLL
-394 PNSENYSKNSVNADK
+394 PGSDDYSKNSVNAAK

-418 TDTPAIGLYKDEKI
+418 TENAAIGLFKDEKI
-432 VYDMVLRRMVE
+432 VYDMILCRMIE
-443 AFSADCIKDISSV
+443 AFSADCIKDITSV
-456 TAKVEND
+456 SAQVDHE
-463 VEFCI
+463 VEFGI
-468 SGSIIRQVGWRESS
+468 SGSIIRQTGWRALSF
-482 LKERNSKQVRDA
+482 KEKNNRQDKDA
-494 DTADNEVKEQVIPN
+494 DATGNEVKEQVIPN
-508 WQEEQRINVTGCN
+508 WQEGQHITLSGCT

-541 METAGKDIEDETMRQ
+541 METAGKEIEDDTMRQ
-556 AMKDCGI
+556 AMKDSGI

-576 LRREYMVRQQ
+576 LKREYMVRQQ

-609 VEMTGR
+609 VEMTGK

-626 EASADEFTH
+626 EASADGFTH
-635 GIEAYTRE
+635 SIEGYTRE
-643 ITAELLGCDK
+643 ITAELLGCDR
-653 LFSHKESGCLC
+653 LFSHKDSGCQC
-664 PKCKQGTMQFFGK
+664 PKCKQGAMQFFGK

-693 VAGKLLSDADIT
+693 VAGKLLTDADIT
-705 DLLTKGKTKTLN
+705 DLLTKGKTRTLN

-723 GKPFSAALVFDEDF
+723 GKSFSAAIAFDENF
-737 NTKFVFAER
+737 NTKFVFAEH

>member
-1 MQTRAIKACFKI
+1 
-13 AECSLSY
+13 
-20 VIFNRH
+20 
-26 LQPTIPRLQVSQNI
+26 
-40 KRMKTII
+40 MKTII

-60 VGATKREEGYM
+60 VGADKREEGYM
-71 HGNGYYVTWAF
+71 QGNGYYVTWAF

-107 PNPFILVPR
+107 PDPFVLVPR
-116 QVKSENGYKPDAG
+116 QVKTENGYKPDAG

-139 LFDSSDRI
+139 LFDSSERI

-162 YLYEYLGCKKPFDR
+162 YLYAYLGCRKPFDR

-183 DAAIRE
+183 DTAIRE
-189 GLGNLKDGKEYDTLY
+189 GLLNLRDGKEYDNLY

-246 VCERYWEN
+246 VCERYWEH

-267 GVVDADNGN
+267 GVVDADSGN

-286 TDKAT
+286 TDEAT

-298 VKDAGSALIT
+298 VKDTGSAIIT
-308 KVSTKRKVEKAPLL
+308 KVATKRKVEKAPLL
-322 YNLTTLQKDANSQ
+322 YDLTTLQKEANSQ

-369 VFATVPNLFKN
+369 VFATLPKLFKN

-386 YGEIVGLL
+386 YGEKVKLL
-394 PNSENYSKNSVNADK
+394 PGSEDYSKNSVNAAK

-418 TDTPAIGLYKDEKI
+418 TENAAIGLFKDEKI
-432 VYDMVLRRMVE
+432 VYDMILCRMIE
-443 AFSADCIKDISSV
+443 AFSADCIKDITSV
-456 TAKVEND
+456 SAQVDHE
-463 VEFCI
+463 VEFGI
-468 SGSIIRQVGWRESS
+468 SGSIIRQTGWRALS
-482 LKERNSKQVRDA
+482 LKEKNNRQDKDA
-494 DTADNEVKEQVIPN
+494 DATDNEVKNQVIPN
-508 WQEEQRINVTGCN
+508 WQEGQHITLSGCT

-541 METAGKDIEDETMRQ
+541 METAGKEIEDDTMRQ
-556 AMKDCGI
+556 AMKDSGI

-576 LRREYMVRQQ
+576 LKREYMVRQQ

-609 VEMTGR
+609 VEMTGK

-626 EASADEFTH
+626 EASADGFTH
-635 GIEAYTRE
+635 SIEGYTRE
-643 ITAELLGCDK
+643 ITAELLGCDR
-653 LFSHKESGCLC
+653 LFSHKDSGCQC

-677 VVRCSNKEC
+677 VVRCSYKEC

-693 VAGKLLSDADIT
+693 VAGKLLTDADIT
-705 DLLTKGKTKTLN
+705 DLLTKGKTRTLN

-723 GKPFSAALVFDEDF
+723 GKSFSAAIAFDENF

>member
-1 MQTRAIKACFKI
+1 MSQKQQT
-13 AECSLSY
+13 
-20 VIFNRH
+20 
-26 LQPTIPRLQVSQNI
+26 
-40 KRMKTII
+40 MKTII

-60 VGATKREEGYM
+60 VGADKREEGYM
-71 HGNGYYVTWAF
+71 QGNGYYVTWAF

-107 PNPFILVPR
+107 PDPFVLVPR
-116 QVKSENGYKPDAG
+116 QVKTEYGYKPDAG

-139 LFDSSDRI
+139 LFDSSERI

-162 YLYEYLGCKKPFDR
+162 YLYAYLGCRKPFDR

-183 DAAIRE
+183 DTAIRE
-189 GLGNLKDGKEYDTLY
+189 GLLNLRDGKEYDNLY

-246 VCERYWEN
+246 VCERYWEH

-267 GVVDADNGN
+267 GVVDADSGN

-298 VKDAGSALIT
+298 VKDTGSAIIT
-308 KVSTKRKVEKAPLL
+308 KVATKRKVEKAPLL
-322 YNLTTLQKDANSQ
+322 YDLTTLQKEANTQ

-369 VFATVPNLFKN
+369 VFATLPKLFKN

-386 YGEIVGLL
+386 YGEKVKLL
-394 PNSENYSKNSVNADK
+394 PGSEDYSKNSVNAAK

-418 TDTPAIGLYKDEKI
+418 TENAAIGLFKDEKI
-432 VYDMVLRRMVE
+432 VYDMILCRMIE
-443 AFSADCIKDISSV
+443 AFSADCIKDITSV
-456 TAKVEND
+456 SAQVDHE
-463 VEFCI
+463 VEFGI
-468 SGSIIRQVGWRESS
+468 SGSIIRQTGWRALS
-482 LKERNSKQVRDA
+482 LKEKNNRQDKDA
-494 DTADNEVKEQVIPN
+494 DATDNEVKEQVIPN
-508 WQEEQRINVTGCN
+508 WQEGQHISFSGST

-541 METAGKDIEDETMRQ
+541 METAGKEIEDDTMRQ
-556 AMKDCGI
+556 AIKDCGI

-576 LRREYMVRQQ
+576 LKREYMVRQQ

-609 VEMTGR
+609 VEMTGK

-626 EASADEFTH
+626 EASADGFTH
-635 GIEAYTRE
+635 SIEGYTRE
-643 ITAELLGCDK
+643 ITAELLGCDR
-653 LFSHKESGCLC
+653 LFSHKDSGCQC
-664 PKCKQGTMQFFGK
+664 PKCKQGIMQFFGK

-693 VAGKLLSDADIT
+693 VAGKLLTDADIT
-705 DLLTKGKTKTLN
+705 DLLTKGKTRTLN
-717 GFTSKQ
+717 GFTSRQ
-723 GKPFSAALVFDEDF
+723 GKSFSATIAFDENF
-737 NTKFVFAER
+737 NTKFVFAEH
-746 KTAEKRG
+746 KAAEKRG

>member
-1 MQTRAIKACFKI
+1 MSQKQQT
-13 AECSLSY
+13 
-20 VIFNRH
+20 
-26 LQPTIPRLQVSQNI
+26 
-40 KRMKTII
+40 MKTII

-60 VGATKREEGYM
+60 VGADKREEGYM
-71 HGNGYYVTWAF
+71 QGNGYYVTWAF

-107 PNPFILVPR
+107 PDPFVLVPR
-116 QVKSENGYKPDAG
+116 QVKTENGYKPDAG

-139 LFDSSDRI
+139 LFDSSERI

-162 YLYEYLGCKKPFDR
+162 YLYAYLGCQKPFDR

-183 DAAIRE
+183 DTAIRE
-189 GLGNLKDGKEYDTLY
+189 GLQNLRDGKEYDNLY

-246 VCERYWEN
+246 VCERYWEH

-267 GVVDADNGN
+267 GVVNADSGN
-276 ILKFTSANRW
+276 ILKFTSVNRW

-291 ATDIYNK
+291 ATVIYNK
-298 VKDAGSALIT
+298 VKDTGSAIIT
-308 KVSTKRKVEKAPLL
+308 KVVTKQKVEKAPLL
-322 YNLTTLQKDANSQ
+322 YDLTTLQKEANSQ

-369 VFATVPNLFKN
+369 VFATLPRLFKN

-386 YGEIVGLL
+386 YGEKVKLL
-394 PNSENYSKNSVNADK
+394 PGSEDYSKNSVNAAK

-418 TDTPAIGLYKDEKI
+418 TVNAAIGLFKDEKI
-432 VYDMVLRRMVE
+432 VYDMILCRMIE
-443 AFSADCIKDISSV
+443 AFSADCIKDITSV
-456 TAKVEND
+456 SAQVDHE
-463 VEFCI
+463 VEFGI
-468 SGSIIRQVGWRESS
+468 SGSIIRQTGWRALS
-482 LKERNSKQVRDA
+482 LKEKNNRQDKDA
-494 DTADNEVKEQVIPN
+494 DATDNEVKDQVIPN
-508 WQEEQRINVTGCN
+508 WQEGQHITLSGCT

-541 METAGKDIEDETMRQ
+541 METAGKEIEDDTMRQ
-556 AMKDCGI
+556 AMKDSGI

-576 LRREYMVRQQ
+576 LKREYMVRQQ

-609 VEMTGR
+609 VEMTGK

-626 EASADEFTH
+626 EASADGFTH
-635 GIEAYTRE
+635 SIEGYTRE
-643 ITAELLGCDK
+643 ITAELLGCDR
-653 LFSHKESGCLC
+653 LFSHKDSGCQC
-664 PKCKQGTMQFFGK
+664 PKCKHGTMQFFGK

-693 VAGKLLSDADIT
+693 VAGKLLTDADIT
-705 DLLTKGKTKTLN
+705 DLLTKGKTRTLN

-723 GKPFSAALVFDEDF
+723 GKPFSAAIAFDENF

>member
-1 MQTRAIKACFKI
+1 
-13 AECSLSY
+13 
-20 VIFNRH
+20 
-26 LQPTIPRLQVSQNI
+26 
-40 KRMKTII
+40 MKTII
-47 AEKPSVAKEIAHI
+47 AEKPSVAKEIARI
-60 VGATKREEGYM
+60 VGATKREEGYLQ
-71 HGNGYYVTWAF
+71 GNGYYVTWAF
-82 GHLVQPAMPET
+82 GHLVQPAMPEA
-93 YGMKGFHAENLPVI
+93 YGMKGFHAENLPVL
-107 PNPFILVPR
+107 PNPFIIVPR
-116 QVKSENGYKPDAG
+116 QIKTENGYKPDAG
-129 VLAQIKIIGK
+129 VLAQIKIIGR
-139 LFDSSDRI
+139 LFADSDRI

-183 DAAIRE
+183 DSAIRE
-189 GLGNLKDGKEYDTLY
+189 GLSHLKDGKEYDNLY
-204 HAAKARSEA
+204 YAAKARSEA

-254 KRFESKP
+254 KRFESTP

-267 GVVDADNGN
+267 GVVDAESGN
-276 ILKFTSANRW
+276 VLKFSSANRW
-286 TDKAT
+286 TDKETAT
-291 ATDIYNK
+291 AIYNK
-298 VKDAGSALIT
+298 VKETGEVIIT
-308 KVSTKRKVEKAPLL
+308 KVATKRKVEKAPLL
-322 YNLTTLQKDANSQ
+322 YDLTTLQKEANTQ
-335 HGFTAEHT
+335 YGFTAEHT

-369 VFATVPNLFKN
+369 VFETIPSLFKN

-386 YGEIVGLL
+386 YGEIVRLL
-394 PNSENYSKNSVNADK
+394 PDKEAYNKNCVDASQ

-418 TDTPAIGLYKDEKI
+418 TEHPAIGLYKDEKTI
-432 VYDMVLRRMVE
+432 YDMILHRMVE
-443 AFSADCIKDISSV
+443 AFMADCIKDITSV
-456 TAKVEND
+456 TAQVAND
-463 VEFCI
+463 IEFGI
-468 SGSIIRQVGWRESS
+468 SGSIIGQAGWRELS
-482 LKERNSKQVRDA
+482 LRAKNDKQA
-494 DTADNEVKEQVIPN
+494 EENDNEVKEQVLPN
-508 WQEEQRINVTGCN
+508 WQEGQSIKTSGCT

-541 METAGKDIEDETMRQ
+541 METAGKDIKDDTMRQ

-576 LRREYMVRQQ
+576 LKREYMVRQQ

-593 KGLALHSVV
+593 KGLALYSVV

-626 EASADEFTH
+626 KAHADEFAH
-635 GIEAYTRE
+635 NIETYTRE

-653 LFSHKESGCLC
+653 LFSHKESGCPC

-686 GMPVFKQ
+686 GLPVFKQ

-705 DLLTKGKTKTLN
+705 DLLTHGKTKTLN
-717 GFTSKQ
+717 GFMSKQ
-723 GKPFSAALVFDEDF
+723 GKSFSAAIAFDEDF
-737 NTKFVFAER
+737 NTKFVFPER
-746 KTAEKRG
+746 KTTEKRG
-753 NVKRYKK
+753 NMKKYRK

>member
-1 MQTRAIKACFKI
+1 MSQKQQT
-13 AECSLSY
+13 
-20 VIFNRH
+20 
-26 LQPTIPRLQVSQNI
+26 
-40 KRMKTII
+40 MKTII

-60 VGATKREEGYM
+60 VGAYKREEGYM
-71 HGNGYYVTWAF
+71 QGNGYYVTWAF

-107 PNPFILVPR
+107 PDPFVLVPR
-116 QVKSENGYKPDAG
+116 QVKTENGYKPDAG

-139 LFDSSDRI
+139 LFDSSERI

-162 YLYEYLGCKKPFDR
+162 YLYAYLGCRKPFDR

-183 DAAIRE
+183 DIAIRE
-189 GLGNLKDGKEYDTLY
+189 GLQNLRDGKEYDNLY

-246 VCERYWEN
+246 VCERYWEH

-267 GVVDADNGN
+267 GVVDADSGN

-291 ATDIYNK
+291 AIDIYNK
-298 VKDAGSALIT
+298 VKETGSVIIT
-308 KVSTKRKVEKAPLL
+308 KVATKRKVEKAPLL
-322 YNLTTLQKDANSQ
+322 YDLTTLQKEANSQ
-335 HGFTAEHT
+335 QGFTAEHT

-369 VFATVPNLFKN
+369 VFATLPKLFKN

-386 YGEIVGLL
+386 YGEKVKLL
-394 PNSENYSKNSVNADK
+394 PGSEDYCKNSVNAAK

-418 TDTPAIGLYKDEKI
+418 TENAAIGLFKDEKI
-432 VYDMVLRRMVE
+432 VYDMILCRMIE
-443 AFSADCIKDISSV
+443 AFSADCIKDITSV
-456 TAKVEND
+456 SAQVDHD
-463 VEFCI
+463 VEFGI
-468 SGSIIRQVGWRESS
+468 SGSIIRQTGWRALS
-482 LKERNSKQVRDA
+482 LKEKNKRQDKDA
-494 DTADNEVKEQVIPN
+494 GATDDEVKDQVIPN
-508 WQEEQRINVTGCN
+508 WQEGQHITLSGCT

-541 METAGKDIEDETMRQ
+541 METAGKEIEDDTMRQ

-576 LRREYMVRQQ
+576 LKREYMVRQQ

-609 VEMTGR
+609 VEMTGK

-626 EASADEFTH
+626 EASADGFTH
-635 GIEAYTRE
+635 SIEGYTRE
-643 ITAELLGCDK
+643 ITAELLGCDR
-653 LFSHKESGCLC
+653 LFSHKDSGCQC
-664 PKCKQGTMQFFGK
+664 PKCKHGTMQFFGK

-686 GMPVFKQ
+686 GMPMFKQ
-693 VAGKLLSDADIT
+693 VAGKLLTDADIT
-705 DLLTKGKTKTLN
+705 DLLTKGKTRTLN

-723 GKPFSAALVFDEDF
+723 GKPFSAAIAFDENF

>member
-1 MQTRAIKACFKI
+1 MSQKQQT
-13 AECSLSY
+13 
-20 VIFNRH
+20 
-26 LQPTIPRLQVSQNI
+26 
-40 KRMKTII
+40 MKTII

-60 VGATKREEGYM
+60 VGADKREEGYM
-71 HGNGYYVTWAF
+71 QGNGYYVTWAF

-107 PNPFILVPR
+107 PAPFVLVPR
-116 QVKSENGYKPDAG
+116 QVKTENGYKPDAG

-139 LFDSSDRI
+139 LFDSSERI

-162 YLYEYLGCKKPFDR
+162 YLYAYLGCRKPFDR

-183 DAAIRE
+183 DTAIRE
-189 GLGNLKDGKEYDTLY
+189 GLQNLTDGKEYDNLY

-246 VCERYWEN
+246 VCERYWEH

-267 GVVDADNGN
+267 GVVDADSGN

-286 TDKAT
+286 ADKAT

-298 VKDAGSALIT
+298 VKDTGSAIIT
-308 KVSTKRKVEKAPLL
+308 KVVTKRKVEKAPLL
-322 YNLTTLQKDANSQ
+322 YDLTTLQKEANSQ

-369 VFATVPNLFKN
+369 VFATLPKLFKN

-386 YGEIVGLL
+386 YGEKVKLL
-394 PNSENYSKNSVNADK
+394 PGSEDYSKNSVNAAK

-418 TDTPAIGLYKDEKI
+418 TENAAIGLFKDEKI
-432 VYDMVLRRMVE
+432 VYDMILCRMIE
-443 AFSADCIKDISSV
+443 AFSADCIKDITSV
-456 TAKVEND
+456 SAQVDHE
-463 VEFCI
+463 VEFGI
-468 SGSIIRQVGWRESS
+468 SGSIIRQTGWRALS
-482 LKERNSKQVRDA
+482 LKEKNNRLDKDA
-494 DTADNEVKEQVIPN
+494 DATDNEVKEQVIPN
-508 WQEEQRINVTGCN
+508 WQEGQHITFSGCT

-541 METAGKDIEDETMRQ
+541 METAGKEIEDDTMRQ
-556 AMKDCGI
+556 AMKDSGI

-576 LRREYMVRQQ
+576 LKREYMVRQQ

-609 VEMTGR
+609 VEMTGK

-626 EASADEFTH
+626 EASADGFTH
-635 GIEAYTRE
+635 SIEGYTRE
-643 ITAELLGCDK
+643 ITAELLGCDR
-653 LFSHKESGCLC
+653 LFSHKDSGCQC
-664 PKCKQGTMQFFGK
+664 PKCKQGTMRFFGK

-693 VAGKLLSDADIT
+693 IAGKLLTDTDIT
-705 DLLTKGKTKTLN
+705 DLLTKGKTRTLN

-723 GKPFSAALVFDEDF
+723 GKPFAAAIAFDENF
-737 NTKFVFAER
+737 NTKFVFAEH